1 MASNTEEKIL
11 DIKVRYDDAIRAI
24 AQYQSAVDAAKNHE
38 KELKEELRE
47 GRISREQYNA
57 EMAATKVVI
66 TENNEAIRTL
76 NKEIQNN
83 RRTEKEAEG
92 SLKSLRAELSNL
104 TAEYD
109 SLSRAERNAARGK
122 ELEEK
127 INAITDEL
135 KGAEEETQR
144 FYRNVGNYEESIKN
158 AIGLNNDFANSIME
172 IAQNSKNGQD
182 FFANMK
188 TEAAAFGNTL
198 KGLLKN
204 KVFLSLAGIA
214 GVGFAA
220 KWWYDYN
227 KGVQEATRL
236 TKQFTDMSGNELKE
250 YRTEVQALADFYGKD
265 FREMLVS
272 ANALSKQFG
281 ISQQEAL
288 DIIKDGFVAGA
299 DAGGQFMDILREY
312 PAYFKEAGITAEQFV
327 AIVAESNRQGIF
339 SDKGFDT
346 IKEANTR
353 LREMTTAT
361 ADALE
366 GIGISSQEV
375 QQALQDGSATTFD
388 IIRRVS
394 ERLNELPDNASV
406 VGTAIADIFGGPG
419 EDAGLKYIRTLKDI
433 GTNLDEV
440 KGKTGELGRV
450 EEELIASQTEL
461 SKEVALLF
469 DATGGAFERFTS
481 KVRLFVNDVLTSLV
495 KSVRE
500 LTESV
505 EERGERERSQYEQS
519 GRENAAEQ
527 VQKEY
532 AKIEAARKKYVE
544 QGMSDEEAL
553 TKAREER
560 LTVMRLSLQQEEDYL
575 QESKE
580 ANERYNKELEDA
592 SFWRQGLGMDRNNNA
607 INRDIQST
615 WDEYMNQTSA
625 VSSLREMVR
634 MVSEYE
640 LTRKEEPKDD
650 TANDANMDIDKSAAA
665 AIDAKK
671 KELEEIRKA
680 EDEMLELVKDSREKQ
695 RKETELAYDREIE
708 DLQTRLTSEEG
719 LTVKAREAINTQI
732 TALEQQKQNALDKL
746 SEEELQQEIEN
757 RQRLIEL
764 QLSAVKEGSDEEY
777 RLKMEQLQLARDAE
791 LSGTELTEE
800 MKLAIRKKYQ
810 KMELDLIDQHN
821 KDVQEKQMQTV
832 QTRMRNE
839 ILQLQIN
846 GATELDV
853 LKKKADQQKE
863 LMDSINREDYD
874 SNEEY
879 LNAKLEAQN
888 NYNQTKKDINDKE
901 VEDEKAK
908 YTAMASVAGSLSDL
922 MLQVSG
928 DNKRMA
934 QVAKVLAIAEIAISQ
949 GVAIAKAVEKAA
961 GSSATWVDMLAA
973 IATVVS
979 SVTAVMASAMSSVKS
994 AKFAQ
999 GGLVTGPGSE
1009 TSDSIPARL
1018 SNGESVMTAAAT
1030 SMFSP
1035 ILSAFNQMG
1044 GGVPINATNAGSQ
1057 AVGEEMLAKA
1067 VAKGMMMAPP
1077 PVVSVE
1083 EFTSVANR
1091 VKYVE
1096 NLGSV

>member
-172 IAQNSKNGQD
+172 IAQNSKNGRD
-182 FFANMK
+182 FFANMRN
-188 TEAAAFGNTL
+188 EAAAFGNTL
-198 KGLLKN
+198 KGLLTN
-204 KVFLSLAGIA
+204 KVFLSLSGIA
-214 GVGFAA
+214 GVGFAV

-236 TKQFTDMSGNELKE
+236 TKQFTEMSGNELKE

-299 DAGGQFMDILREY
+299 DAGGQFLDILREY

-339 SDKGFDT
+339 SDKGIDA

-361 ADALE
+361 AEALD
-366 GIGISSQEV
+366 GIGFSSQEV

-440 KGKTGELGRV
+440 KGKAGELGRV

-481 KVRLFVNDVLTSLV
+481 KVRLFVNDMLTSLV
-495 KSVRE
+495 KSVRQ

-505 EERGERERSQYEQS
+505 EELSEREQNQYEQS

-527 VQKEY
+527 IQAEY
-532 AKIEAARKKYVE
+532 DKIEAARKKYVE

-553 TKAREER
+553 SKAREER
-560 LTVMRLSLQQEEDYL
+560 LEVMRLTLQQEEAYL
-575 QESKE
+575 KESEE
-580 ANERYNKELEDA
+580 ANKRYNKELEDA
-592 SFWRQGLGMDRNNNA
+592 SFWRQGLGMDRSNNA
-607 INRDIQST
+607 INRDIQSS
-615 WDEYMNQTSA
+615 WDEYMNQTAA
-625 VSSLREMVR
+625 VTSQRELVR
-634 MVSEYE
+634 LVSEYNGGTKGSQSAIVQE
-640 LTRKEEPKDD
+640 TEKE
-650 TANDANMDIDKSAAA
+650 TAAVV
-665 AIDAKK
+665 DAKK
-671 KELEEIRKA
+671 KQVEVIKAAQVELMNLIRNNR
-680 EDEMLELVKDSREKQ
+680 EDFDALSE
-695 RKETELAYDREIE
+695 E
-708 DLQTRLTSEEG
+708 DLQG
-719 LTVKAREAINTQI
+719 DI
-732 TALEQQKQNALDKL
+732 EQ
-746 SEEELQQEIEN
+746 
-757 RQRLIEL
+757 RQRIIEL
-764 QLSAVKEGSDEEY
+764 QLAAVKEGSDEEY
-777 RLKMEQLQLARDAE
+777 RLKMEQLATAREAE
-791 LSGTELTEE
+791 LSDRELTEE
-800 MKLAIRKKYQ
+800 MKLAITKKYQ
-810 KMELDLIDQHN
+810 KMESDLTDQHE
-821 KDVQEKQMQTV
+821 KDVREKQMKAIQ
-832 QTRMRNE
+832 MRYENE
-839 ILQLQIN
+839 IMQMQQS
-846 GATELDV
+846 GASELDILNRQAEQ
-853 LKKKADQQKE
+853 LKEAYE
-863 LMDSINREDYD
+863 NINRADYD
-874 SNEEY
+874 SEVEY
-879 LNAKLEAQN
+879 NNAKLQARQD
-888 NYNQTKKDINDKE
+888 YLDAKQSMTDKE
-901 VEDEKAK
+901 VEIEQNK
-908 YTAMASVAGSLSDL
+908 YQAIASLSENLSDL
-922 MLQVSG
+922 LQQAAG
-928 DNKRMA
+928 DNKAMA
-934 QVAKVLAIAEIAISQ
+934 QLAKVLAIAEVAIAQ
-949 GVAIAKAVEKAA
+949 GVAIANAVKTATS
-961 GSSATWVDMLAA
+961 SSATWVDMLAA
-973 IATVVS
+973 IGTVVA
-979 SVTAVMASAMSSVKS
+979 SVTAIMGTAMSSVRS
-994 AKFAQ
+994 AKFAE
-999 GGLVTGPGSE
+999 GGLVTGPGSG

-1030 SMFSP
+1030 SMFGP
-1035 ILSAFNQMG
+1035 ILSSFNQMG
-1044 GGVPINATNAGSQ
+1044 GGVPINVANAGSQ

>member
-76 NKEIQNN
+76 NKEIKNN

-172 IAQNSKNGQD
+172 IAQNAKNGQD

-188 TEAAAFGNTL
+188 TEAAAFGYTL

-312 PAYFKEAGITAEQFV
+312 PAYFKEAGINAEQFV

-339 SDKGFDT
+339 SDKGIDA

-419 EDAGLKYIRTLKDI
+419 EDAGLKYIRTLKGI

-495 KSVRE
+495 KSVRQ

-505 EERGERERSQYEQS
+505 EERGAREQNQYEQS

-527 VQKEY
+527 VLAEY
-532 AKIEAARKKYVE
+532 DKIEAARKKYVE

-553 TKAREER
+553 SKAREER
-560 LTVMRLSLQQEEDYL
+560 LEVMRLTLQQEEAYL
-575 QESKE
+575 KESEE
-580 ANERYNKELEDA
+580 ANKRYNKELEDA
-592 SFWRQGLGMDRNNNA
+592 SFWRQGLGMDRSNNA
-607 INRDIQST
+607 INRDIQSS
-615 WDEYMNQTSA
+615 WDEYMNQTASVA
-625 VSSLREMVR
+625 SQRELVR
-634 MVSEYE
+634 LVSEYNGGTKGNQSAIVQE
-640 LTRKEEPKDD
+640 TEKE
-650 TANDANMDIDKSAAA
+650 TAAVV
-665 AIDAKK
+665 DAKK
-671 KELEEIRKA
+671 KQVELIKTIQNEMMAMIRESNEELEFMSEA
-680 EDEMLELVKDSREKQ
+680 DMQKD
-695 RKETELAYDREIE
+695 
-708 DLQTRLTSEEG
+708 
-719 LTVKAREAINTQI
+719 
-732 TALEQQKQNALDKL
+732 
-746 SEEELQQEIEN
+746 IEN

-764 QLSAVKEGSDEEY
+764 QLGAVREGSEEEY
-777 RLKMEQLQLARDAE
+777 RLKMEQLATAREAE
-791 LSGTELTEE
+791 LSDRELTEE
-800 MKLAIRKKYQ
+800 MKLAITKKYQ
-810 KMELDLIDQHN
+810 KMESDLTDQHE
-821 KDVQEKQMQTV
+821 KDVREKQMKAIQ
-832 QTRMRNE
+832 MRYENE
-839 ILQLQIN
+839 IMQMQQA
-846 GATELDV
+846 GASELDI
-853 LKKKADQQKE
+853 LNRKAEQMKE
-863 LMDSINREDYD
+863 AYENINRADYD
-874 SNEEY
+874 SEVEY
-879 LNAKLEAQN
+879 NNAKLKARQD
-888 NYNQTKKDINDKE
+888 YLDAKQRMTDKE
-901 VEDEKAK
+901 VEIEQDKYKAI
-908 YTAMASVAGSLSDL
+908 ASLSGNLSDL
-922 MLQVSG
+922 LQQAAG
-928 DNKRMA
+928 DNKAMA
-934 QVAKVLAIAEIAISQ
+934 QLAKVLAIAEVAIAQ
-949 GVAIAKAVEKAA
+949 GVAIANAVKTATS
-961 GSSATWVDMLAA
+961 SSATWVDMLAA
-973 IATVVS
+973 IGTVVA
-979 SVTAVMASAMSSVKS
+979 SVTAIMGTAMSSVRS
-994 AKFAQ
+994 AKFAE
-999 GGLVTGPGSE
+999 GGLVTGPGSG

-1030 SMFSP
+1030 SMFGP
-1035 ILSAFNQMG
+1035 ILSSFNQMG
-1044 GGVPINATNAGSQ
+1044 GGVPINVANAGSQ

>member
-198 KGLLKN
+198 KGLLTN
-204 KVFLSLAGIA
+204 KVFLSLSGIA
-214 GVGFAA
+214 GVGFAV

-299 DAGGQFMDILREY
+299 DAGDQFLDILREY

-339 SDKGFDT
+339 SDKGIDA

-361 ADALE
+361 AEALD

-440 KGKTGELGRV
+440 KGKAGELGRV

-495 KSVRE
+495 KSVRQ

-505 EERGERERSQYEQS
+505 EERGAREQNQYEQS

-527 VQKEY
+527 VQAEY
-532 AKIEAARKKYVE
+532 DKIEAARKKYVE

-553 TKAREER
+553 SKAREER
-560 LTVMRLSLQQEEDYL
+560 LEVMRLTLQQEEAYL
-575 QESKE
+575 KESEE
-580 ANERYNKELEDA
+580 ANNRYNKELEDA
-592 SFWRQGLGMDRNNNA
+592 SFWRQGLGMDRSNNA
-607 INRDIQST
+607 INRDIQSS
-615 WDEYMNQTSA
+615 WDEYMNQTAA
-625 VSSLREMVR
+625 VASQRELVR
-634 MVSEYE
+634 LVSEYNGGTKGSQSAIVQE
-640 LTRKEEPKDD
+640 TEKE
-650 TANDANMDIDKSAAA
+650 TAAVV
-665 AIDAKK
+665 DAKK
-671 KELEEIRKA
+671 KQVEVIKAAQVELMNLIRNNR
-680 EDEMLELVKDSREKQ
+680 EDFDALSE
-695 RKETELAYDREIE
+695 E
-708 DLQTRLTSEEG
+708 DLQG
-719 LTVKAREAINTQI
+719 DI
-732 TALEQQKQNALDKL
+732 EQ
-746 SEEELQQEIEN
+746 
-757 RQRLIEL
+757 RQRIIEL
-764 QLSAVKEGSDEEY
+764 QLAAVKEGSDEEY
-777 RLKMEQLQLARDAE
+777 RLKMEQLATAREAE
-791 LSGTELTEE
+791 LSDRELTEE
-800 MKLAIRKKYQ
+800 MKLAITKKYQ
-810 KMELDLIDQHN
+810 KMESDLTDQHE
-821 KDVQEKQMQTV
+821 KDVREKQMKAIQ
-832 QTRMRNE
+832 MRYENE
-839 ILQLQIN
+839 IMQMQQA
-846 GATELDV
+846 GASELDI
-853 LKKKADQQKE
+853 LNRKAEQMKE
-863 LMDSINREDYD
+863 AYENINRADYD
-874 SNEEY
+874 SEVEY
-879 LNAKLEAQN
+879 NNAKLKARQD
-888 NYNQTKKDINDKE
+888 YLDAKQRMTDKE
-901 VEDEKAK
+901 VEIEQDKYKAI
-908 YTAMASVAGSLSDL
+908 ASLSGNLSDL
-922 MLQVSG
+922 LQQAAG
-928 DNKRMA
+928 DNKAMA
-934 QVAKVLAIAEIAISQ
+934 QLAKVLAIAEVAIAQ
-949 GVAIAKAVEKAA
+949 GVAIANAVKTATS
-961 GSSATWVDMLAA
+961 SSATWVDMLAA
-973 IATVVS
+973 IGTVVA
-979 SVTAVMASAMSSVKS
+979 SVTAIMGTAMSSVRS
-994 AKFAQ
+994 AKFAE
-999 GGLVTGPGSE
+999 GGLVTGPGSG

-1030 SMFSP
+1030 SMFGP
-1035 ILSAFNQMG
+1035 ILSSFNQMG
-1044 GGVPINATNAGSQ
+1044 GGVPINVANAGSQ

>member
-172 IAQNSKNGQD
+172 IAQNSKNGRD
-182 FFANMK
+182 FFANMRN
-188 TEAAAFGNTL
+188 EAAAFGNTL
-198 KGLLKN
+198 KGLLTN
-204 KVFLSLAGIA
+204 KVFLSLSGIA
-214 GVGFAA
+214 GVGFAV

-236 TKQFTDMSGNELKE
+236 TKQFTEMSGNELKE

-299 DAGGQFMDILREY
+299 DAGGQFLDILREY

-339 SDKGFDT
+339 SDKGIDA

-361 ADALE
+361 AEALD

-440 KGKTGELGRV
+440 KGKAGELGRV

-495 KSVRE
+495 KSVRQ

-505 EERGERERSQYEQS
+505 EERGAREQNQYEQS

-527 VQKEY
+527 VQAEY
-532 AKIEAARKKYVE
+532 DKIEAARKKYVE

-553 TKAREER
+553 SKAREER
-560 LTVMRLSLQQEEDYL
+560 LEVMRLTLQQEEAYL
-575 QESKE
+575 KESEE
-580 ANERYNKELEDA
+580 ANKRYNQELEDA
-592 SFWRQGLGMDRNNNA
+592 SFWRQGLGMDRSNNA
-607 INRDIQST
+607 INRDIQSS
-615 WDEYMNQTSA
+615 WDEYMNQTAA
-625 VSSLREMVR
+625 VASQRELVR
-634 MVSEYE
+634 LVSEYNGGTKGNQSAIVQE
-640 LTRKEEPKDD
+640 TEKE
-650 TANDANMDIDKSAAA
+650 TAAVV
-665 AIDAKK
+665 DAKK
-671 KELEEIRKA
+671 RQVEVLKSAQVELMNLIRNNREDFDALEE
-680 EDEMLELVKDSREKQ
+680 EN
-695 RKETELAYDREIE
+695 
-708 DLQTRLTSEEG
+708 LQKS
-719 LTVKAREAINTQI
+719 
-732 TALEQQKQNALDKL
+732 
-746 SEEELQQEIEN
+746 IEN

-764 QLSAVKEGSDEEY
+764 QLAAVKEGSDEEY
-777 RLKMEQLQLARDAE
+777 RLKMEQLALARDAE
-791 LSGTELTEE
+791 LSNEEQTEE
-800 MKLAIRKKYQ
+800 MKLAITKKYQ
-810 KMELDLIDQHN
+810 KMEDDLADEHERAIREKQTESIRVRYENELMLLQQAGVSELDILNEQA
-821 KDVQEKQMQTV
+821 KQMQEAYE
-832 QTRMRNE
+832 R
-839 ILQLQIN
+839 
-846 GATELDV
+846 
-853 LKKKADQQKE
+853 
-863 LMDSINREDYD
+863 INRDDYE
-874 SNEEY
+874 SEIEY
-879 LNAKLEAQN
+879 TNAKLHAQQDYIEAKRSI
-888 NYNQTKKDINDKE
+888 TDKE
-901 VEDEKAK
+901 IEIEQNK
-908 YTAMASVAGSLSDL
+908 YLAIASLSGNLSDL
-922 MLQVSG
+922 LQQAAG
-928 DNKRMA
+928 DNKSMA
-934 QVAKVLAIAEIAISQ
+934 QLAKMLAIAEVAIAQ
-949 GVAIAKAVEKAA
+949 GVAIANAVKTATS
-961 GSSATWVDMLAA
+961 SSATWVDMLAA
-973 IATVVS
+973 IGTVVGA
-979 SVTAVMASAMSSVKS
+979 VTAIMGTALRSVKS
-994 AKFAQ
+994 AKFAE
-999 GGLVTGPGSE
+999 GGLVTGPGSG

-1030 SMFSP
+1030 SMFGP
-1035 ILSAFNQMG
+1035 ILSSFNQMG
-1044 GGVPINATNAGSQ
+1044 GGVPINVANAGSQ

>member
-172 IAQNSKNGQD
+172 IAQNSKNGRD
-182 FFANMK
+182 FFANMRN
-188 TEAAAFGNTL
+188 EAAAFGNTL
-198 KGLLKN
+198 KGLLTN
-204 KVFLSLAGIA
+204 KVFLSLSGIA
-214 GVGFAA
+214 GVGFAV

-236 TKQFTDMSGNELKE
+236 TKQFTEMSGNELKE

-299 DAGGQFMDILREY
+299 DAGGQFLDILREY

-339 SDKGFDT
+339 SDKGIDA

-361 ADALE
+361 AEALD

-440 KGKTGELGRV
+440 KGKAGELGRV

-495 KSVRE
+495 KSVRQ

-505 EERGERERSQYEQS
+505 EERGAREQNQYEQS

-527 VQKEY
+527 VQAEY
-532 AKIEAARKKYVE
+532 DKIEAARKKYVE

-553 TKAREER
+553 SKAREER
-560 LTVMRLSLQQEEDYL
+560 LEVMRLTLQQEEAYL
-575 QESKE
+575 KESEE
-580 ANERYNKELEDA
+580 ANKRYNKELEDA
-592 SFWRQGLGMDRNNNA
+592 SFWRQGLGMDRSNNA
-607 INRDIQST
+607 INRDIQSS
-615 WDEYMNQTSA
+615 WDEYMNQTAA
-625 VSSLREMVR
+625 VASQRELVR
-634 MVSEYE
+634 LVSEYNGGTKGNQSAIVQE
-640 LTRKEEPKDD
+640 TEKE
-650 TANDANMDIDKSAAA
+650 TAAVV
-665 AIDAKK
+665 DAKK
-671 KELEEIRKA
+671 KQVELIKTIQNEMMAMIRESNEELEFMSEA
-680 EDEMLELVKDSREKQ
+680 DMQKD
-695 RKETELAYDREIE
+695 
-708 DLQTRLTSEEG
+708 
-719 LTVKAREAINTQI
+719 
-732 TALEQQKQNALDKL
+732 
-746 SEEELQQEIEN
+746 IEN

-764 QLSAVKEGSDEEY
+764 QLGAVREGSEEEY
-777 RLKMEQLQLARDAE
+777 RLKMEQLATAREAE
-791 LSGTELTEE
+791 LSDRELTEE
-800 MKLAIRKKYQ
+800 MKLAITKKYQ
-810 KMELDLIDQHN
+810 KMESDLTDQHE
-821 KDVQEKQMQTV
+821 KDVREKQMKALQ
-832 QTRMRNE
+832 MRYENE
-839 ILQLQIN
+839 IMQMQQA
-846 GATELDV
+846 GASELDI
-853 LKKKADQQKE
+853 LNRQAEQMKE
-863 LMDSINREDYD
+863 AYENINRADYD
-874 SNEEY
+874 SEVEY
-879 LNAKLEAQN
+879 NNAKLKARQD
-888 NYNQTKKDINDKE
+888 YLDAKQRMTDKE
-901 VEDEKAK
+901 VEIEQSK
-908 YTAMASVAGSLSDL
+908 YQAIASLSGDLSDL
-922 MLQVSG
+922 LQQAAG
-928 DNKRMA
+928 DNKAMA
-934 QVAKVLAIAEIAISQ
+934 QLAKVLAIAEVAIAQ
-949 GVAIAKAVEKAA
+949 GVAIANAVKTATS
-961 GSSATWVDMLAA
+961 SSATWVDMLAA
-973 IATVVS
+973 IGTVVA
-979 SVTAVMASAMSSVKS
+979 SVTAIMGTAMSSVRS
-994 AKFAQ
+994 AKFAE
-999 GGLVTGPGSE
+999 GGLVTGPGSG

-1030 SMFSP
+1030 SMFGP
-1035 ILSAFNQMG
+1035 ILSSFNQMG
-1044 GGVPINATNAGSQ
+1044 GGVPINVANAGSQ

>member
-76 NKEIQNN
+76 NKETQNN
-83 RRTEKEAEG
+83 RRTEREAEG

-182 FFANMK
+182 FFANMR

-198 KGLLKN
+198 KGLLTN

-236 TKQFTDMSGNELKE
+236 TKQFTEMSGNELKE

-339 SDKGFDT
+339 SDKGIDA

-361 ADALE
+361 AEALD

-440 KGKTGELGRV
+440 KGKAGELGRV

-495 KSVRE
+495 KSVRQ

-505 EERGERERSQYEQS
+505 EERGAREQSQYEQS

-553 TKAREER
+553 SKAREER
-560 LTVMRLSLQQEEDYL
+560 LEVMRLTLQQEEAYL
-575 QESKE
+575 KESEE
-580 ANERYNKELEDA
+580 ANKRYNKELEDA
-592 SFWRQGLGMDRNNNA
+592 SFWRQGLGMDRSNNA
-607 INRDIQST
+607 INRDIQSS
-615 WDEYMNQTSA
+615 WDEYMNQTAA
-625 VSSLREMVR
+625 VASQRELVR
-634 MVSEYE
+634 LVSEYNGGTKGNQSAIVHE
-640 LTRKEEPKDD
+640 TEKE
-650 TANDANMDIDKSAAA
+650 TAAVV
-665 AIDAKK
+665 DAKK
-671 KELEEIRKA
+671 KQVELIKTIQNEMMAMIRESNEELEFMSEA
-680 EDEMLELVKDSREKQ
+680 DMQKD
-695 RKETELAYDREIE
+695 
-708 DLQTRLTSEEG
+708 
-719 LTVKAREAINTQI
+719 
-732 TALEQQKQNALDKL
+732 
-746 SEEELQQEIEN
+746 IEN

-764 QLSAVKEGSDEEY
+764 QLGAVREGSEEEY
-777 RLKMEQLQLARDAE
+777 RLKMEQLATAREAE
-791 LSGTELTEE
+791 LSDRELTEE
-800 MKLAIRKKYQ
+800 MKLAITKKYQ
-810 KMELDLIDQHN
+810 KMESDLTDQHE
-821 KDVQEKQMQTV
+821 KDVREKQMKAIQ
-832 QTRMRNE
+832 MRYENE
-839 ILQLQIN
+839 IMQMQQA
-846 GATELDV
+846 GASELDI
-853 LKKKADQQKE
+853 LNRQAEQMKE
-863 LMDSINREDYD
+863 AYENINRADYD
-874 SNEEY
+874 SEVEY
-879 LNAKLEAQN
+879 NNAKLQARQD
-888 NYNQTKKDINDKE
+888 YLDAKQRMTDKE
-901 VEDEKAK
+901 VEIEQSK
-908 YTAMASVAGSLSDL
+908 YQAIASLSGNLSDL
-922 MLQVSG
+922 LQQAAG
-928 DNKRMA
+928 DNKAMA
-934 QVAKVLAIAEIAISQ
+934 QLAKVLAIAEVAIAQ
-949 GVAIAKAVEKAA
+949 GVAIANAVKTATS
-961 GSSATWVDMLAA
+961 SSATWVDMLAA
-973 IATVVS
+973 IGTVVA
-979 SVTAVMASAMSSVKS
+979 SVTAIMGTAMSSVRS
-994 AKFAQ
+994 AKFAE
-999 GGLVTGPGSE
+999 GGLVTGPGSG

-1030 SMFSP
+1030 SMFGP
-1035 ILSAFNQMG
+1035 ILSSFNQMG
-1044 GGVPINATNAGSQ
+1044 GGVPINVANAGSQ

-1067 VAKGMMMAPP
+1067 VAKGMMMVPP

>member
-83 RRTEKEAEG
+83 RRTEREAEG

-135 KGAEEETQR
+135 KEAEEETQR

-172 IAQNSKNGQD
+172 IAQNSKNSQD
-182 FFANMK
+182 FFANMR

-227 KGVQEATRL
+227 KGVQDATRL
-236 TKQFTDMSGNELKE
+236 TKQFTEMSGNELKE

-339 SDKGFDT
+339 SDKGIDA

-361 ADALE
+361 AEALD

-375 QQALQDGSATTFD
+375 QQALQDGAATTFD

-440 KGKTGELGRV
+440 KGKAGELGRV

-495 KSVRE
+495 KSVRQ

-505 EERGERERSQYEQS
+505 EERGAREQSQYEQS

-553 TKAREER
+553 SKAREER
-560 LTVMRLSLQQEEDYL
+560 LEVMRLTLQQEEAYL
-575 QESKE
+575 KESEE
-580 ANERYNKELEDA
+580 ANKRYNKELEDA
-592 SFWRQGLGMDRNNNA
+592 SFWRQGLGMDRSNNA
-607 INRDIQST
+607 INRDIQSS
-615 WDEYMNQTSA
+615 WDEYMNQTAA
-625 VSSLREMVR
+625 VASQRELVR
-634 MVSEYE
+634 LVSEYNGGTKGNQSAIVHE
-640 LTRKEEPKDD
+640 TEKE
-650 TANDANMDIDKSAAA
+650 TAAVV
-665 AIDAKK
+665 DAKK
-671 KELEEIRKA
+671 KQVELIKTIQNEMMAMIRESNEELEFMSEA
-680 EDEMLELVKDSREKQ
+680 DMQKD
-695 RKETELAYDREIE
+695 
-708 DLQTRLTSEEG
+708 
-719 LTVKAREAINTQI
+719 
-732 TALEQQKQNALDKL
+732 
-746 SEEELQQEIEN
+746 IEN

-764 QLSAVKEGSDEEY
+764 QLGAVREGSEEEY
-777 RLKMEQLQLARDAE
+777 RLKMEQLATAREAE
-791 LSGTELTEE
+791 LSDRELTEE
-800 MKLAIRKKYQ
+800 MKLAITKKYQ
-810 KMELDLIDQHN
+810 KMESDLTDQHE
-821 KDVQEKQMQTV
+821 KDVREKQMKAIQ
-832 QTRMRNE
+832 MRYENE
-839 ILQLQIN
+839 IMQMQQA
-846 GATELDV
+846 GASELDI
-853 LKKKADQQKE
+853 LNRKAEQMKE
-863 LMDSINREDYD
+863 AYENINRADYD
-874 SNEEY
+874 SEVEY
-879 LNAKLEAQN
+879 NNAKLQARQD
-888 NYNQTKKDINDKE
+888 YLDAKQRMTDKE
-901 VEDEKAK
+901 VEIEQSK
-908 YTAMASVAGSLSDL
+908 YQAIASLSGNLSDL
-922 MLQVSG
+922 LQQAAG
-928 DNKRMA
+928 DNKAMA
-934 QVAKVLAIAEIAISQ
+934 QLAKVLAIAEVAIAQ
-949 GVAIAKAVEKAA
+949 GVAIANAVKTATS
-961 GSSATWVDMLAA
+961 SSATWIDMLAA
-973 IATVVS
+973 IGTVVAS
-979 SVTAVMASAMSSVKS
+979 ITAVMGTAMKSVRS
-994 AKFAQ
+994 AKFAR
-999 GGLVTGPGSE
+999 GGLVTGPGSD

-1030 SMFSP
+1030 SMFGP
-1035 ILSAFNQMG
+1035 ILSSFNQMG
-1044 GGVPINATNAGSQ
+1044 GGVPINVANAGSQ

-1067 VAKGMMMAPP
+1067 VAKGMMMVPP

>member
-172 IAQNSKNGQD
+172 IAQNSKNGRD
-182 FFANMK
+182 FFANMRN
-188 TEAAAFGNTL
+188 EAAAFGNTL
-198 KGLLKN
+198 KGLLTN
-204 KVFLSLAGIA
+204 KVFLSLSGIA
-214 GVGFAA
+214 GVGFAV

-236 TKQFTDMSGNELKE
+236 TKQFTEMSGNELKE

-299 DAGGQFMDILREY
+299 DAGGQFLDILREF

-339 SDKGFDT
+339 SDKGIDT

-440 KGKTGELGRV
+440 KGKAGELGRV

-495 KSVRE
+495 KSVRQ

-505 EERGERERSQYEQS
+505 EERGAREQNQYEQS

-527 VQKEY
+527 VQAEY
-532 AKIEAARKKYVE
+532 DKIEAARKKYVE

-553 TKAREER
+553 SKAREER
-560 LTVMRLSLQQEEDYL
+560 LEVMRLTLQQEEAYL
-575 QESKE
+575 KESEE
-580 ANERYNKELEDA
+580 ANKRYNKELEDA
-592 SFWRQGLGMDRNNNA
+592 SFWRQGLGMDRSNNA
-607 INRDIQST
+607 INRDIQSS
-615 WDEYMNQTSA
+615 WDEYMNQTATVASQ
-625 VSSLREMVR
+625 RELVR
-634 MVSEYE
+634 LVSEYNGGTKGNQSAIVQE
-640 LTRKEEPKDD
+640 TEKE
-650 TANDANMDIDKSAAA
+650 TAAVV
-665 AIDAKK
+665 DAKK
-671 KELEEIRKA
+671 KQVEVIKAAQVELMNLIRNNR
-680 EDEMLELVKDSREKQ
+680 EDFDALSE
-695 RKETELAYDREIE
+695 E
-708 DLQTRLTSEEG
+708 DLQG
-719 LTVKAREAINTQI
+719 DI
-732 TALEQQKQNALDKL
+732 EQ
-746 SEEELQQEIEN
+746 
-757 RQRLIEL
+757 RQRIIEL
-764 QLSAVKEGSDEEY
+764 QLAAVKEGSDEEY
-777 RLKMEQLQLARDAE
+777 RLKMEQLATAREAE
-791 LSGTELTEE
+791 LSDRELTEE
-800 MKLAIRKKYQ
+800 MKLAITKKYQ

-821 KDVQEKQMQTV
+821 KDIQEKQKQAIMMRYENELMQMQV
-832 QTRMRNE
+832 DGASDIDMLKKRANQRKE
-839 ILQLQIN
+839 IL
-846 GATELDV
+846 
-853 LKKKADQQKE
+853 
-863 LMDSINREDYD
+863 DSINEEDYD
-874 SNEEY
+874 TTTEF
-879 LNAKLEAQN
+879 LNAKLNAEI
-888 NYNQTKKDINDKE
+888 NYRDAVKDVDDAE
-901 VEDEKAK
+901 VEEKKKKVQTIASL
-908 YTAMASVAGSLSDL
+908 TGNLSDMLAMAA
-922 MLQVSG
+922 G
-928 DNKRMA
+928 DNKKMLA
-934 QVAKVLAIAEIAISQ
+934 ASKVLAIAEVAISQ
-949 GVAIAKAVEKAA
+949 GVAIANAVAKAA
-961 GSSATWVDMLAA
+961 KTGATWVDTLAA
-973 IATVVS
+973 IG
-979 SVTAVMASAMSSVKS
+979 SVIGAITAVMGTAMSSIRS
-994 AKFAQ
+994 AKFAE
-999 GGLVTGPGSE
+999 GGLVTGPGSG

-1030 SMFSP
+1030 SMFGP
-1035 ILSAFNQMG
+1035 ILSSFNQMG
-1044 GGVPINATNAGSQ
+1044 GGVPINVANAGSQ

>member
-83 RRTEKEAEG
+83 RRTEREAEG

-182 FFANMK
+182 FFANMR

-198 KGLLKN
+198 KGLLTN

-236 TKQFTDMSGNELKE
+236 TKQFTEMSGNELKE

-339 SDKGFDT
+339 SDKGIDA

-361 ADALE
+361 AEALD

-440 KGKTGELGRV
+440 KGKAGELGRV

-495 KSVRE
+495 KSVRQ

-505 EERGERERSQYEQS
+505 EERGAREQSQYEQS

-553 TKAREER
+553 SKAREER
-560 LTVMRLSLQQEEDYL
+560 LEVMRLTLQQEEAYL
-575 QESKE
+575 KESEE
-580 ANERYNKELEDA
+580 ANKRYNKELEDA
-592 SFWRQGLGMDRNNNA
+592 SFWRQGLGMDRSNNA
-607 INRDIQST
+607 INRDIQSS
-615 WDEYMNQTSA
+615 WDEYMNQTAA
-625 VSSLREMVR
+625 VASQRELVR
-634 MVSEYE
+634 LVSEYNGGTKGNQSAIVHE
-640 LTRKEEPKDD
+640 TEKE
-650 TANDANMDIDKSAAA
+650 TAAVV
-665 AIDAKK
+665 DAKK
-671 KELEEIRKA
+671 KQVELIKTIQNEMMAMIRESNEELEFMSEA
-680 EDEMLELVKDSREKQ
+680 DMQKD
-695 RKETELAYDREIE
+695 
-708 DLQTRLTSEEG
+708 
-719 LTVKAREAINTQI
+719 
-732 TALEQQKQNALDKL
+732 
-746 SEEELQQEIEN
+746 IEN

-764 QLSAVKEGSDEEY
+764 QLGAVREDSEEEY
-777 RLKMEQLQLARDAE
+777 RLKMEQLATAREAE
-791 LSGTELTEE
+791 LSDRELTEE
-800 MKLAIRKKYQ
+800 MKLAITKKYQ
-810 KMELDLIDQHN
+810 KMESDLTDQHE
-821 KDVQEKQMQTV
+821 KDVREKQMKAIQ
-832 QTRMRNE
+832 MRYENE
-839 ILQLQIN
+839 IMQMQQA
-846 GATELDV
+846 GASELDI
-853 LKKKADQQKE
+853 LNRQAEQMKE
-863 LMDSINREDYD
+863 AYENINRADYD
-874 SNEEY
+874 SEVEY
-879 LNAKLEAQN
+879 NNAKLQARQD
-888 NYNQTKKDINDKE
+888 YLDAKQRMTDKE
-901 VEDEKAK
+901 VEIEQSK
-908 YTAMASVAGSLSDL
+908 YQAIASLSGNLSDL
-922 MLQVSG
+922 LQQAAG
-928 DNKRMA
+928 DNKAMA
-934 QVAKVLAIAEIAISQ
+934 QLAKVLAIAEVAIAQ
-949 GVAIAKAVEKAA
+949 GVAIANAVKTATS
-961 GSSATWVDMLAA
+961 SSATWVDMLAA
-973 IATVVS
+973 IGTVVA
-979 SVTAVMASAMSSVKS
+979 SVTAIMGTAMSSVRS
-994 AKFAQ
+994 AKFAE
-999 GGLVTGPGSE
+999 GGLVTGPGSG

-1030 SMFSP
+1030 SMFGP
-1035 ILSAFNQMG
+1035 ILSSFNQMG
-1044 GGVPINATNAGSQ
+1044 GGVPINVANAGSQ

-1067 VAKGMMMAPP
+1067 VAKGMMMVPP

>member
-172 IAQNSKNGQD
+172 IAQNSKNGRD

-188 TEAAAFGNTL
+188 NEAAAFGNTL
-198 KGLLKN
+198 KGLLTN
-204 KVFLSLAGIA
+204 KVFLSLSGIA
-214 GVGFAA
+214 GVGFAV

-236 TKQFTDMSGNELKE
+236 TKQFTEMSGNELKE

-299 DAGGQFMDILREY
+299 DAGGQFLDILREF

-339 SDKGFDT
+339 SDKGIDT

-440 KGKTGELGRV
+440 KGKAGELGRV

-495 KSVRE
+495 KSVRQ

-505 EERGERERSQYEQS
+505 EELSEREQNQYEQS

-527 VQKEY
+527 VQAEY
-532 AKIEAARKKYVE
+532 DKIEAARKKYVE

-553 TKAREER
+553 SKAREER
-560 LTVMRLSLQQEEDYL
+560 LEVMRLTLQQEEAYL
-575 QESKE
+575 KESEE
-580 ANERYNKELEDA
+580 ANKRYNKELEDA
-592 SFWRQGLGMDRNNNA
+592 SFWRQGLGMDRSNNA
-607 INRDIQST
+607 INRDIQSS
-615 WDEYMNQTSA
+615 WDEYMNQTATVASQ
-625 VSSLREMVR
+625 RELVR
-634 MVSEYE
+634 LVSEYNGGTKGNQSAIVQE
-640 LTRKEEPKDD
+640 TEKE
-650 TANDANMDIDKSAAA
+650 TAAVV
-665 AIDAKK
+665 DAKK
-671 KELEEIRKA
+671 KQVEVIKAAQVELMNLIRNNR
-680 EDEMLELVKDSREKQ
+680 EDFDALSE
-695 RKETELAYDREIE
+695 E
-708 DLQTRLTSEEG
+708 DLQG
-719 LTVKAREAINTQI
+719 DI
-732 TALEQQKQNALDKL
+732 EQ
-746 SEEELQQEIEN
+746 
-757 RQRLIEL
+757 RQRIIEL
-764 QLSAVKEGSDEEY
+764 QLAAVKEGSDEEY
-777 RLKMEQLQLARDAE
+777 RLKMEQLATAREAE
-791 LSGTELTEE
+791 LSDRELTEE
-800 MKLAIRKKYQ
+800 MKLAITKKYQ

-821 KDVQEKQMQTV
+821 KDIQEKQKQAIMMRYENELMQMQV
-832 QTRMRNE
+832 DGASDIDMLKKRANQRKE
-839 ILQLQIN
+839 IL
-846 GATELDV
+846 
-853 LKKKADQQKE
+853 
-863 LMDSINREDYD
+863 DSINEEDYD
-874 SNEEY
+874 TTTEF
-879 LNAKLEAQN
+879 LNAKLNAEI
-888 NYNQTKKDINDKE
+888 NYRDAVKDVDDAE
-901 VEDEKAK
+901 VEEKKKKVQTIASL
-908 YTAMASVAGSLSDL
+908 TGNLSDMLAMAA
-922 MLQVSG
+922 G
-928 DNKRMA
+928 DNKKMLA
-934 QVAKVLAIAEIAISQ
+934 ASKVLAIAEVAISQ
-949 GVAIAKAVEKAA
+949 GVAIANAVAKAA
-961 GSSATWVDMLAA
+961 KTGATWVDTLAA
-973 IATVVS
+973 IG
-979 SVTAVMASAMSSVKS
+979 SVIGAITAVMGTAMSSIRS
-994 AKFAQ
+994 AKFAE
-999 GGLVTGPGSE
+999 GGLVTGPGSG

-1030 SMFSP
+1030 SMFGP
-1035 ILSAFNQMG
+1035 ILSSFNQMG
-1044 GGVPINATNAGSQ
+1044 GGVPINVANAGSQ

>member
-188 TEAAAFGNTL
+188 TEAKAFGNTL

-299 DAGGQFMDILREY
+299 DAGGQFLDILREY
-312 PAYFKEAGITAEQFV
+312 PAYFKEAGINAEQFV

-339 SDKGFDT
+339 SDKGIDA

-495 KSVRE
+495 KSVRQ

-505 EERGERERSQYEQS
+505 EERGAREQNQYEQS

-527 VQKEY
+527 VLAEY
-532 AKIEAARKKYVE
+532 DKIEAARKKYVE

-553 TKAREER
+553 SKAREER
-560 LTVMRLSLQQEEDYL
+560 LEVMRLTLQQEEAYL
-575 QESKE
+575 KESEE
-580 ANERYNKELEDA
+580 ANKRYNKELEDA
-592 SFWRQGLGMDRNNNA
+592 SFWRQGLGMDRSNNA
-607 INRDIQST
+607 INRDIQSS
-615 WDEYMNQTSA
+615 WDEYMNQTAA
-625 VSSLREMVR
+625 VASQRELVR
-634 MVSEYE
+634 LVSEYNGGTKGNQSAIVQE
-640 LTRKEEPKDD
+640 TEKE
-650 TANDANMDIDKSAAA
+650 TAAVV
-665 AIDAKK
+665 DAKK
-671 KELEEIRKA
+671 KQVELIKTIQNEMMAMIRESNEELEFMSEA
-680 EDEMLELVKDSREKQ
+680 DMQKD
-695 RKETELAYDREIE
+695 
-708 DLQTRLTSEEG
+708 
-719 LTVKAREAINTQI
+719 
-732 TALEQQKQNALDKL
+732 
-746 SEEELQQEIEN
+746 IEN

-764 QLSAVKEGSDEEY
+764 QLGAVREGSEEEY
-777 RLKMEQLQLARDAE
+777 RLKMEQLATAREAE
-791 LSGTELTEE
+791 LSDRELTEE
-800 MKLAIRKKYQ
+800 MKLAITKKYQ
-810 KMELDLIDQHN
+810 KMESDLTDQHE
-821 KDVQEKQMQTV
+821 KDVREKQMKAIQ
-832 QTRMRNE
+832 MRYENE
-839 ILQLQIN
+839 IMQMQQA
-846 GATELDV
+846 GASELDI
-853 LKKKADQQKE
+853 LNRKAEQMKE
-863 LMDSINREDYD
+863 AYENINRADYD
-874 SNEEY
+874 SEVEY
-879 LNAKLEAQN
+879 NNAKLKARQD
-888 NYNQTKKDINDKE
+888 YLDAKQRMTDKE
-901 VEDEKAK
+901 VEIEQDKYKAI
-908 YTAMASVAGSLSDL
+908 ASLSGNLSDL
-922 MLQVSG
+922 LQQAAG
-928 DNKRMA
+928 DNKAMA
-934 QVAKVLAIAEIAISQ
+934 QLAKVLAIAEVAIAQ
-949 GVAIAKAVEKAA
+949 GVAIANAVKTATS
-961 GSSATWVDMLAA
+961 SSATWVDMLAA
-973 IATVVS
+973 IGTVVA
-979 SVTAVMASAMSSVKS
+979 SVTAIMGTAMSSVRS
-994 AKFAQ
+994 AKFAE
-999 GGLVTGPGSE
+999 GGLVTGPGSG

-1030 SMFSP
+1030 SMFGP
-1035 ILSAFNQMG
+1035 ILSSFNQMG
-1044 GGVPINATNAGSQ
+1044 GGVPINVANAGSQ

-1067 VAKGMMMAPP
+1067 VAKGMMMVPP

>member
-1 MASNTEEKIL
+1 MANVEEKIL

-24 AQYQSAVDAAKNHE
+24 AKYQGAVDAAKQHE
-38 KELKEELRE
+38 KQLKKELTE
-47 GRISREQYNA
+47 GRISRAQYNE
-57 EMAATKVVI
+57 EMAATKAVI

-83 RRTEKEAEG
+83 RKQEKEAEG

-109 SLSRAERNAARGK
+109 GLSRAERNAARGK

-172 IAQNSKNGQD
+172 IAKNSKNGQD

-188 TEAAAFGNTL
+188 NEVAAFGNTL
-198 KGLLKN
+198 KGLLTN

-214 GVGFAA
+214 GVGFTV

-265 FREMLVS
+265 FREMLV
-272 ANALSKQFG
+272 AVNALSKQYG
-281 ISQQEAL
+281 ISEQEAL
-288 DIIKDGFVAGA
+288 EITKDGFVAGA
-299 DAGGQFMDILREY
+299 DASGQFLDILREY
-312 PAYFKEAGITAEQFV
+312 PAYFKEAGISAEQFV

-339 SDKGFDT
+339 SDKGIDT
-346 IKEANTR
+346 IKEANIR

-361 ADALE
+361 AEALD

-394 ERLNELPDNASV
+394 ERLNELPDSASE
-406 VGTAIADIFGGPG
+406 VGTAIADIFGSQG

-440 KGKTGELGRV
+440 KGKAGELGRV

-481 KVRLFVNDVLTSLV
+481 KVRLFVNDVLTSLA
-495 KSVRE
+495 KSVRQ

-505 EERGERERSQYEQS
+505 QERGDRERSQYEQS
-519 GRENAAEQ
+519 GRENATEQ

-553 TKAREER
+553 TKARKER
-560 LTVMRLSLQQEEDYL
+560 LEVMRLTLQQEEAYL
-575 QESKE
+575 KESEE
-580 ANERYNKELEDA
+580 ANKRYNKELEDA

-607 INRDIQST
+607 IKRDIQSS

-625 VSSLREMVR
+625 VASQRELVR
-634 MVSEYE
+634 LVSEYE
-640 LTRKEEPKDD
+640 PTRKEEPKGD
-650 TANDANMDIDKSAAA
+650 TANDANMDMEKGTAA

-680 EDEMLELVKDSREKQ
+680 EDDMLELVKDSREKQ
-695 RKETELAYDREIE
+695 RRETELAYDREIE
-708 DLQTRLTSEEG
+708 DLQTRLASEEG

-746 SEEELQQEIEN
+746 SEEELQKSIEN

-764 QLSAVKEGSDEEY
+764 QLAAVKEGSDEEY
-777 RLKMEQLQLARDAE
+777 RLKMKQLDLAREAE
-791 LSGTELTEE
+791 LSNAELTEE
-800 MKLAIRKKYQ
+800 MKLAITKKYQ
-810 KMELDLIDQHN
+810 KMESDLTDQHE
-821 KDVQEKQMQTV
+821 KDVREKQMKAIQ
-832 QTRMRNE
+832 MRYENE
-839 ILQLQIN
+839 IMQMQQA
-846 GATELDV
+846 GASELDI
-853 LKKKADQQKE
+853 LNRQAEQMKE
-863 LMDSINREDYD
+863 AYENINRADYD
-874 SNEEY
+874 SEVEY
-879 LNAKLEAQN
+879 NNAKLKARQD
-888 NYNQTKKDINDKE
+888 YLDAKQSMTDKE
-901 VEDEKAK
+901 VEIEQSK
-908 YTAMASVAGSLSDL
+908 YQAIASLSGNLSDL
-922 MLQVSG
+922 LQQAAG
-928 DNKRMA
+928 DNKAMA
-934 QVAKVLAIAEIAISQ
+934 QLAKVLAIAEVAIAQ
-949 GVAIAKAVEKAA
+949 GVAIANAVKTATS
-961 GSSATWVDMLAA
+961 SSATWVDMLAA
-973 IATVVS
+973 IGTVVA
-979 SVTAVMASAMSSVKS
+979 SVTAIMGTAMSSVRS
-994 AKFAQ
+994 AKFAE
-999 GGLVTGPGSE
+999 GGLVTGPGSG

-1030 SMFSP
+1030 SMFGP
-1035 ILSAFNQMG
+1035 ILSSFNQMG
-1044 GGVPINATNAGSQ
+1044 GGVPINVANAGSQ

>member
-172 IAQNSKNGQD
+172 IAQNSKNGLD
-182 FFANMK
+182 FFANMRN
-188 TEAAAFGNTL
+188 EAAAFGYTL
-198 KGLLKN
+198 KGLLTN
-204 KVFLSLAGIA
+204 KVFLSLSGIA
-214 GVGFAA
+214 GVGFAV

-236 TKQFTDMSGNELKE
+236 TKQFTEMSGNELKE

-299 DAGGQFMDILREY
+299 DAGGQFLDILREY

-339 SDKGFDT
+339 SDKGIDA

-361 ADALE
+361 AEALD

-440 KGKTGELGRV
+440 KGKAGELGRV

-495 KSVRE
+495 KSVRQ

-505 EERGERERSQYEQS
+505 EELSEREQNQYEQS

-527 VQKEY
+527 VQAEY
-532 AKIEAARKKYVE
+532 DKIEAARKKYVE

-553 TKAREER
+553 SKAREER
-560 LTVMRLSLQQEEDYL
+560 LEVMRLTLQQEEAYL
-575 QESKE
+575 KESEE
-580 ANERYNKELEDA
+580 ANKRYNKELEDA
-592 SFWRQGLGMDRNNNA
+592 SFWRQGLGMDRSNNA
-607 INRDIQST
+607 INRDIQSS
-615 WDEYMNQTSA
+615 WDEYMNQTAA
-625 VSSLREMVR
+625 VASQRELVR
-634 MVSEYE
+634 LVSEYNGGTKGNQSAIVQE
-640 LTRKEEPKDD
+640 TEKE
-650 TANDANMDIDKSAAA
+650 TAAVV
-665 AIDAKK
+665 DAKK
-671 KELEEIRKA
+671 KQVEVIKAAQVELMNLIRNNR
-680 EDEMLELVKDSREKQ
+680 EDFDALSE
-695 RKETELAYDREIE
+695 E
-708 DLQTRLTSEEG
+708 DLQG
-719 LTVKAREAINTQI
+719 DI
-732 TALEQQKQNALDKL
+732 EQ
-746 SEEELQQEIEN
+746 
-757 RQRLIEL
+757 RQRIIEL
-764 QLSAVKEGSDEEY
+764 QLAAVKEGSDEEY
-777 RLKMEQLQLARDAE
+777 RLKMEQLATAREAE
-791 LSGTELTEE
+791 LSDRELTEE
-800 MKLAIRKKYQ
+800 MKLAITKKYQ
-810 KMELDLIDQHN
+810 KMESDLTDQHE
-821 KDVQEKQMQTV
+821 KDVREKQMKAIQ
-832 QTRMRNE
+832 MRYENE
-839 ILQLQIN
+839 IMQMQQA
-846 GATELDV
+846 GASELDI
-853 LKKKADQQKE
+853 LNRQAEQMKE
-863 LMDSINREDYD
+863 AYENINRADYD
-874 SNEEY
+874 SEVEY
-879 LNAKLEAQN
+879 NNAKLKARQD
-888 NYNQTKKDINDKE
+888 YLDAKQSMTDKE
-901 VEDEKAK
+901 VEIEQSK
-908 YTAMASVAGSLSDL
+908 YQAIASLSGNLSDL
-922 MLQVSG
+922 LQQAAG
-928 DNKRMA
+928 DNKAMA
-934 QVAKVLAIAEIAISQ
+934 QLAKVLAIAEVAIAQ
-949 GVAIAKAVEKAA
+949 GVAIANAVKTATS
-961 GSSATWVDMLAA
+961 SSATWVDMLAA
-973 IATVVS
+973 IGTVVA
-979 SVTAVMASAMSSVKS
+979 SVTAIMGTAMSSVRS
-994 AKFAQ
+994 AKFAE
-999 GGLVTGPGSE
+999 GGLVTGPGSG

-1030 SMFSP
+1030 SMFGP
-1035 ILSAFNQMG
+1035 ILSSFNQMG
-1044 GGVPINATNAGSQ
+1044 GGVPINVANAGSQ

>member
-188 TEAAAFGNTL
+188 TEAKAFGNTL

-299 DAGGQFMDILREY
+299 DAGGQFLDILREY
-312 PAYFKEAGITAEQFV
+312 PAYFKEAGINAEQFV

-339 SDKGFDT
+339 SDKGIDA

-495 KSVRE
+495 KSVRQ

-505 EERGERERSQYEQS
+505 EERGAREQNQYEQS

-527 VQKEY
+527 VLAEY
-532 AKIEAARKKYVE
+532 DKIEAARKKYVE

-553 TKAREER
+553 SKAREER
-560 LTVMRLSLQQEEDYL
+560 LEVMRLTLQQEEAYL
-575 QESKE
+575 KESEE
-580 ANERYNKELEDA
+580 ANKRYNKELEDA
-592 SFWRQGLGMDRNNNA
+592 SFWRQGLGMDRSNNA
-607 INRDIQST
+607 INLDIQSS
-615 WDEYMNQTSA
+615 WDEYMNQTAA
-625 VSSLREMVR
+625 VASQRELVR
-634 MVSEYE
+634 LVSEYNGGTKGNQSAIVQE
-640 LTRKEEPKDD
+640 TEKE
-650 TANDANMDIDKSAAA
+650 TAAVV
-665 AIDAKK
+665 DAKK
-671 KELEEIRKA
+671 KQVELIKTIQNEMMAMIRESNEELEFMSEA
-680 EDEMLELVKDSREKQ
+680 DMQKD
-695 RKETELAYDREIE
+695 
-708 DLQTRLTSEEG
+708 
-719 LTVKAREAINTQI
+719 
-732 TALEQQKQNALDKL
+732 
-746 SEEELQQEIEN
+746 IEN

-764 QLSAVKEGSDEEY
+764 QLGAVREGSEEEY
-777 RLKMEQLQLARDAE
+777 RLKMEQLATAREAE
-791 LSGTELTEE
+791 LSDRELTEE
-800 MKLAIRKKYQ
+800 MKLAITKKYQ
-810 KMELDLIDQHN
+810 KMESDLTDQHE
-821 KDVQEKQMQTV
+821 KDVREKQMKAIQ
-832 QTRMRNE
+832 MRYENE
-839 ILQLQIN
+839 IMQMQQA
-846 GATELDV
+846 GASELDI
-853 LKKKADQQKE
+853 LNRKAEQMKE
-863 LMDSINREDYD
+863 AYENINRADYD
-874 SNEEY
+874 SEVEY
-879 LNAKLEAQN
+879 NNAKLKARQD
-888 NYNQTKKDINDKE
+888 YLDAKQRMTDKE
-901 VEDEKAK
+901 VEIEQDKYKAI
-908 YTAMASVAGSLSDL
+908 ASLSGNLSDL
-922 MLQVSG
+922 LQQAAG
-928 DNKRMA
+928 DNKAMA
-934 QVAKVLAIAEIAISQ
+934 QLAKVLAIAEVAIAQ
-949 GVAIAKAVEKAA
+949 GVAIANAVKTATS
-961 GSSATWVDMLAA
+961 SSATWVDMLAA
-973 IATVVS
+973 IGTVVA
-979 SVTAVMASAMSSVKS
+979 SVTAIMGTAMSSVRS
-994 AKFAQ
+994 AKFAE
-999 GGLVTGPGSE
+999 GGLVTGPGSG

-1030 SMFSP
+1030 SMFGP
-1035 ILSAFNQMG
+1035 ILSSFNQMG
-1044 GGVPINATNAGSQ
+1044 GGVPINVANAGSQ

>member
-172 IAQNSKNGQD
+172 IAQNSKNGRD
-182 FFANMK
+182 FFANMRN
-188 TEAAAFGNTL
+188 EAAAFGNTL
-198 KGLLKN
+198 KGLLTN
-204 KVFLSLAGIA
+204 KVFLSLSGIA
-214 GVGFAA
+214 GVGFAV

-299 DAGGQFMDILREY
+299 DAGGQFLDILREY

-339 SDKGFDT
+339 SDKGIDA

-440 KGKTGELGRV
+440 KGKAGELGRV

-495 KSVRE
+495 KSVRQ

-505 EERGERERSQYEQS
+505 EERGAREQNQYEQS

-527 VQKEY
+527 VQAEY
-532 AKIEAARKKYVE
+532 DKIEAARKKYVE

-553 TKAREER
+553 SKAREER
-560 LTVMRLSLQQEEDYL
+560 LEVMRLTLQQEEAYL
-575 QESKE
+575 KESEE
-580 ANERYNKELEDA
+580 ANKRYNKELEDA
-592 SFWRQGLGMDRNNNA
+592 SFWRQGLGMDRSNNA
-607 INRDIQST
+607 INRDIQSS
-615 WDEYMNQTSA
+615 WDEYMNQTAA
-625 VSSLREMVR
+625 VASQRELVR
-634 MVSEYE
+634 LVSEYNGGTKGSQSAIVQE
-640 LTRKEEPKDD
+640 TEKE
-650 TANDANMDIDKSAAA
+650 TAAVV
-665 AIDAKK
+665 DAKK
-671 KELEEIRKA
+671 KQVEVIKAAQVELMNLIRNNR
-680 EDEMLELVKDSREKQ
+680 EDFDALSE
-695 RKETELAYDREIE
+695 E
-708 DLQTRLTSEEG
+708 DLQG
-719 LTVKAREAINTQI
+719 DI
-732 TALEQQKQNALDKL
+732 EQ
-746 SEEELQQEIEN
+746 
-757 RQRLIEL
+757 RQRIIEL
-764 QLSAVKEGSDEEY
+764 QLAAVKEGSDEEY
-777 RLKMEQLQLARDAE
+777 RLKMEQLATAREAE
-791 LSGTELTEE
+791 LSDRELTEE
-800 MKLAIRKKYQ
+800 MKLAITKKYQ
-810 KMELDLIDQHN
+810 KMESDLTDQHE
-821 KDVQEKQMQTV
+821 KDVREKQMKAIQ
-832 QTRMRNE
+832 MRYENE
-839 ILQLQIN
+839 IMQMQQA
-846 GATELDV
+846 GASELDILNRQV
-853 LKKKADQQKE
+853 EQMKE
-863 LMDSINREDYD
+863 AYENINRADYN
-874 SNEEY
+874 SEVEY
-879 LNAKLEAQN
+879 NNAKLKARQD
-888 NYNQTKKDINDKE
+888 YLDAKQSMTDKE
-901 VEDEKAK
+901 VEIEQDKYKAI
-908 YTAMASVAGSLSDL
+908 ASLSGNLSDL
-922 MLQVSG
+922 LQQAAG
-928 DNKRMA
+928 DNKAMA
-934 QVAKVLAIAEIAISQ
+934 QLAKVLAIAEVAIAQ
-949 GVAIAKAVEKAA
+949 GVAIANAVKTATS
-961 GSSATWVDMLAA
+961 SSATWVDMLAA
-973 IATVVS
+973 IGTVVA
-979 SVTAVMASAMSSVKS
+979 SVTAIMGTAMSSVRS
-994 AKFAQ
+994 AKFAE
-999 GGLVTGPGSE
+999 GGLVTGPGSG

-1030 SMFSP
+1030 SMFGP
-1035 ILSAFNQMG
+1035 ILSSFNQMG
-1044 GGVPINATNAGSQ
+1044 GGVPINVANAGSQ

>member
-1 MASNTEEKIL
+1 MANVEEKIL

-24 AQYQSAVDAAKNHE
+24 AKYQGAVDAAKQHE
-38 KELKEELRE
+38 KQLKKELTE
-47 GRISREQYNA
+47 GRISRAQYNE
-57 EMAATKVVI
+57 EMAATKAVI
-66 TENNEAIRTL
+66 TENKEAIRTL

-83 RRTEKEAEG
+83 RKQEKEAEG

-109 SLSRAERNAARGK
+109 GLSRAERNAARGK

-172 IAQNSKNGQD
+172 IAKNSKNGQD

-188 TEAAAFGNTL
+188 NEAAAFGNTL
-198 KGLLKN
+198 KGLLTN

-214 GVGFAA
+214 GVGFAV

-265 FREMLVS
+265 FREMLV
-272 ANALSKQFG
+272 AVNALSKQYN
-281 ISQQEAL
+281 ISEQEAL
-288 DIIKDGFVAGA
+288 EITKDGFVAGA
-299 DAGGQFMDILREY
+299 DASVQFLDILREY
-312 PAYFKEAGITAEQFV
+312 PAYFNEAGISAEQFV

-339 SDKGFDT
+339 SDKGIDT
-346 IKEANTR
+346 IKEANIR

-361 ADALE
+361 AEALD

-394 ERLNELPDNASV
+394 ERLNELPDSASE
-406 VGTAIADIFGGPG
+406 VGTAIAGIFGSQG

-433 GTNLDEV
+433 GTNLDNV
-440 KGKTGELGRV
+440 KNKAGELGRV

-708 DLQTRLTSEEG
+708 DLQTRLASEEG

-810 KMELDLIDQHN
+810 KMELDLIDQHE
-821 KDVQEKQMQTV
+821 KDVREKQYEAM
-832 QTRMRNE
+832 RMRYENE
-839 ILQLQIN
+839 LMQMEQA
-846 GATELDV
+846 GADELDV
-853 LKKKADQQKE
+853 LNRQAEQLKE
-863 LMDSINREDYD
+863 AYDRINRADYD
-874 SNEEY
+874 SEVEY
-879 LNAKLEAQN
+879 NNAKLQAWQEYIDAKQAI
-888 NYNQTKKDINDKE
+888 TDKE
-901 VEDEKAK
+901 VEIERDK
-908 YTAMASVAGSLSDL
+908 YQAIATLSGNLSDL
-922 MLQVSG
+922 LQQAAG
-928 DNKRMA
+928 DNKAMA
-934 QVAKVLAIAEIAISQ
+934 QLAKMLAIAEVAIAQ
-949 GVAIAKAVEKAA
+949 GVAIANAVKTATS
-961 GSSATWVDMLAA
+961 SSATWVDMLAA
-973 IATVVS
+973 IGTVVA
-979 SVTAVMASAMSSVKS
+979 SVTAIMSTAMSSVKS

>member
-172 IAQNSKNGQD
+172 IAQNSKNGRD
-182 FFANMK
+182 FFANMRN
-188 TEAAAFGNTL
+188 EAAAFGNTL
-198 KGLLKN
+198 KGLLTN
-204 KVFLSLAGIA
+204 KVFLSLSGTA
-214 GVGFAA
+214 GVGFAV

-236 TKQFTDMSGNELKE
+236 TKQFTEMSGNELKE

-339 SDKGFDT
+339 SDKGIDT

-361 ADALE
+361 AEALD
-366 GIGISSQEV
+366 GISISSQEV

-406 VGTAIADIFGGPG
+406 VGTAIADIFGGSG

-440 KGKTGELGRV
+440 KGKAGELGRV

-469 DATGGAFERFTS
+469 DATGGEFERFTS
-481 KVRLFVNDVLTSLV
+481 KVRLFVNDGLTSLV
-495 KSVRE
+495 KSVRQ

-505 EERGERERSQYEQS
+505 EERGAREQSQYEQS

-527 VQKEY
+527 VQAEY
-532 AKIEAARKKYVE
+532 DKIEAARKKYVE

-553 TKAREER
+553 SKAREER
-560 LTVMRLSLQQEEDYL
+560 LEVMRLTLQQEEDYL
-575 QESKE
+575 KESEE
-580 ANERYNKELEDA
+580 ANKRYNKELEDA
-592 SFWRQGLGMDRNNNA
+592 SFWRQGLGMDRSNNA
-607 INRDIQST
+607 INRDIQSS
-615 WDEYMNQTSA
+615 WDEYMNQTAA
-625 VSSLREMVR
+625 VASQRELVR
-634 MVSEYE
+634 LVSEYNGGTKGNQSAIVQE
-640 LTRKEEPKDD
+640 TEKE
-650 TANDANMDIDKSAAA
+650 TAAVV
-665 AIDAKK
+665 DAKK
-671 KELEEIRKA
+671 KQVEVIKAAQVELMNLIRN
-680 EDEMLELVKDSREKQ
+680 SRGDMDALSE
-695 RKETELAYDREIE
+695 E
-708 DLQTRLTSEEG
+708 DLQG
-719 LTVKAREAINTQI
+719 DI
-732 TALEQQKQNALDKL
+732 EQRKR
-746 SEEELQQEIEN
+746 I
-757 RQRLIEL
+757 IEL
-764 QLSAVKEGSDEEY
+764 QLAAVKEGSDEEY
-777 RLKMEQLQLARDAE
+777 RLKMEQLATAREAE
-791 LSGTELTEE
+791 LSDRELTEE
-800 MKLAIRKKYQ
+800 MKLAIMKKYQ
-810 KMELDLIDQHN
+810 KMESDLTDQHE
-821 KDVQEKQMQTV
+821 KDVREKQMKAIQ
-832 QTRMRNE
+832 MRYENE
-839 ILQLQIN
+839 IMQIQQA
-846 GATELDV
+846 GASELDI
-853 LKKKADQQKE
+853 LNRQAEQMKE
-863 LMDSINREDYD
+863 AYENINRADYD
-874 SNEEY
+874 SEVEY
-879 LNAKLEAQN
+879 NNAKLKARQD
-888 NYNQTKKDINDKE
+888 YLDAKQSMTDKE
-901 VEDEKAK
+901 VEIEQSK
-908 YTAMASVAGSLSDL
+908 YQAIASLSGNLSDL
-922 MLQVSG
+922 LQQAAG
-928 DNKRMA
+928 DNKAMA
-934 QVAKVLAIAEIAISQ
+934 QLAKVLAISEVSIAQ
-949 GVAIAKAVEKAA
+949 GVAISNAVKTATS
-961 GSSATWVDMLAA
+961 SSATWVDMLAA
-973 IATVVS
+973 IGTVVA
-979 SVTAVMASAMSSVKS
+979 SVTAIMGTAMSSVRS
-994 AKFAQ
+994 AKFAE
-999 GGLVTGPGSE
+999 GGLVTGPGSG

-1030 SMFSP
+1030 SMFGP
-1035 ILSAFNQMG
+1035 ILSSFNQMG
-1044 GGVPINATNAGSQ
+1044 GGVPINVANAGSQ

>member
-172 IAQNSKNGQD
+172 IAQNSKNGRD
-182 FFANMK
+182 FFANMRN
-188 TEAAAFGNTL
+188 EAAAFGNTL
-198 KGLLKN
+198 KGLLTN
-204 KVFLSLAGIA
+204 KVFLSLSGIA
-214 GVGFAA
+214 GVGFAV

-236 TKQFTDMSGNELKE
+236 TKQFTEMSGNELKE
-250 YRTEVQALADFYGKD
+250 YRTDVQALADFYGKD

-299 DAGGQFMDILREY
+299 DAGGQFLDILREY

-339 SDKGFDT
+339 SDKGIDA

-353 LREMTTAT
+353 LREMNTAT
-361 ADALE
+361 AEALD

-440 KGKTGELGRV
+440 KGKAGELGRV

-481 KVRLFVNDVLTSLV
+481 KVRLFVNDVLTSFV
-495 KSVRE
+495 KSVRQ

-505 EERGERERSQYEQS
+505 EELSEREQSQYEQS

-527 VQKEY
+527 IQAEY
-532 AKIEAARKKYVE
+532 DKIEAARKKYVE

-553 TKAREER
+553 SKAREER
-560 LTVMRLSLQQEEDYL
+560 LEVMRLTLQQEEAYL
-575 QESKE
+575 KESEE
-580 ANERYNKELEDA
+580 ANKRYNKELEDA
-592 SFWRQGLGMDRNNNA
+592 SFWRQGLGMDRSNNA
-607 INRDIQST
+607 INRDIQSS
-615 WDEYMNQTSA
+615 WDEYMNQTAA
-625 VSSLREMVR
+625 VASQRELVR
-634 MVSEYE
+634 LVSEYNGGTKGNQSAIVQE
-640 LTRKEEPKDD
+640 TEKE
-650 TANDANMDIDKSAAA
+650 TAAVV
-665 AIDAKK
+665 DAKK
-671 KELEEIRKA
+671 KQVELIKTIQNEMMAMIRESNEELEFMSEA
-680 EDEMLELVKDSREKQ
+680 DMQKD
-695 RKETELAYDREIE
+695 
-708 DLQTRLTSEEG
+708 
-719 LTVKAREAINTQI
+719 
-732 TALEQQKQNALDKL
+732 
-746 SEEELQQEIEN
+746 IEN

-764 QLSAVKEGSDEEY
+764 QLGAVREGSEEEY
-777 RLKMEQLQLARDAE
+777 RLKMEQLATAREAE
-791 LSGTELTEE
+791 LSDRELTEE
-800 MKLAIRKKYQ
+800 MKLAITKKYQ
-810 KMELDLIDQHN
+810 KMESDLTDQHE
-821 KDVQEKQMQTV
+821 KDVREKQMKAIQ
-832 QTRMRNE
+832 MRYENE
-839 ILQLQIN
+839 IMQMQQA
-846 GATELDV
+846 GASELDI
-853 LKKKADQQKE
+853 LNRQAEQMKE
-863 LMDSINREDYD
+863 AYENINRTDYD
-874 SNEEY
+874 SEVEY
-879 LNAKLEAQN
+879 NNAKLKARQD
-888 NYNQTKKDINDKE
+888 YLDAKQRMTDKE
-901 VEDEKAK
+901 VEIEQSK
-908 YTAMASVAGSLSDL
+908 YQAIASLSGNLSDL
-922 MLQVSG
+922 LQQAAG
-928 DNKRMA
+928 DNKAMA
-934 QVAKVLAIAEIAISQ
+934 QLAKVLAIAEVAIAQ
-949 GVAIAKAVEKAA
+949 GVAIANAVKTATS
-961 GSSATWVDMLAA
+961 SSATWVDMLAA
-973 IATVVS
+973 IGTVVA
-979 SVTAVMASAMSSVKS
+979 SVTAIMGTAMSSVRS
-994 AKFAQ
+994 AKFAE
-999 GGLVTGPGSE
+999 GGLVTGPGSG

-1030 SMFSP
+1030 SMFGP
-1035 ILSAFNQMG
+1035 ILSSFNQMG
-1044 GGVPINATNAGSQ
+1044 GGVPINVANAGSQ

>member
-172 IAQNSKNGQD
+172 IAQNSKNGRD
-182 FFANMK
+182 FFANMRN
-188 TEAAAFGNTL
+188 EAAAFGNTL
-198 KGLLKN
+198 KGLLTN
-204 KVFLSLAGIA
+204 KVFLSLSGIA
-214 GVGFAA
+214 GVGFAV

-236 TKQFTDMSGNELKE
+236 TKQFTEMSGNELKE

-265 FREMLVS
+265 FRDMLVS

-299 DAGGQFMDILREY
+299 DAGGQFLDILREY

-339 SDKGFDT
+339 SDKGIDA

-353 LREMTTAT
+353 LREMNTAT
-361 ADALE
+361 AEALD

-440 KGKTGELGRV
+440 KGKAGELGRV

-461 SKEVALLF
+461 SKEVALIF

-495 KSVRE
+495 KSVRQ

-505 EERGERERSQYEQS
+505 EERGAREQNQYEQS

-527 VQKEY
+527 VQAEY
-532 AKIEAARKKYVE
+532 DKIEAARKKYVE

-553 TKAREER
+553 SKAREER
-560 LTVMRLSLQQEEDYL
+560 LEVMRLTLQQEEAYL
-575 QESKE
+575 KESEE
-580 ANERYNKELEDA
+580 ANKRYNKELEDA
-592 SFWRQGLGMDRNNNA
+592 SFWRQGLGMDRSNNA
-607 INRDIQST
+607 INRDIQSS
-615 WDEYMNQTSA
+615 WDEYMNQTAA
-625 VSSLREMVR
+625 VASLRELVR
-634 MVSEYE
+634 LVSEYNGGTKGNQSAIVQE
-640 LTRKEEPKDD
+640 TEKE
-650 TANDANMDIDKSAAA
+650 TAAVV
-665 AIDAKK
+665 DAKK
-671 KELEEIRKA
+671 KQVELIKTIQNEMMAMIRESNEELEFMSEA
-680 EDEMLELVKDSREKQ
+680 DMQKD
-695 RKETELAYDREIE
+695 
-708 DLQTRLTSEEG
+708 
-719 LTVKAREAINTQI
+719 
-732 TALEQQKQNALDKL
+732 
-746 SEEELQQEIEN
+746 IEN

-764 QLSAVKEGSDEEY
+764 QLGAVREGSEEEY
-777 RLKMEQLQLARDAE
+777 RLKMEQLATAREAE
-791 LSGTELTEE
+791 LSDRELTEE
-800 MKLAIRKKYQ
+800 MKLAITKKYQ
-810 KMELDLIDQHN
+810 KMESDLTDQHE
-821 KDVQEKQMQTV
+821 KDVREKQMKALQ
-832 QTRMRNE
+832 MRYENE
-839 ILQLQIN
+839 IMQMQQA
-846 GATELDV
+846 GASELDI
-853 LKKKADQQKE
+853 LNRQTEQMKE
-863 LMDSINREDYD
+863 AYENINRADYD
-874 SNEEY
+874 SEVEY
-879 LNAKLEAQN
+879 NNAKLKARQD
-888 NYNQTKKDINDKE
+888 YLDAKQRMTDKE
-901 VEDEKAK
+901 VEIEQSK
-908 YTAMASVAGSLSDL
+908 YQAIASLSGNLSDL
-922 MLQVSG
+922 LQQAAG
-928 DNKRMA
+928 DNKAMA
-934 QVAKVLAIAEIAISQ
+934 QLAKVLAIAEVAIAQ
-949 GVAIAKAVEKAA
+949 GVAIANAVKTATS
-961 GSSATWVDMLAA
+961 SSATWVDMLAA
-973 IATVVS
+973 IGTVVA
-979 SVTAVMASAMSSVKS
+979 SVTAIMGTAMSSVRS
-994 AKFAQ
+994 AKFAE
-999 GGLVTGPGSE
+999 GGLVTGPGSG

-1030 SMFSP
+1030 SMFGP
-1035 ILSAFNQMG
+1035 ILSSFNQMG
-1044 GGVPINATNAGSQ
+1044 GGVPINVANAGSQ

>member
-66 TENNEAIRTL
+66 TENNEAIRSL

-135 KGAEEETQR
+135 KGAEEETKR

-172 IAQNSKNGQD
+172 IAQNSKNGN
-182 FFANMK
+182 FFQGLI
-188 TEAAAFGNTL
+188 TQVQAFGKSL
-198 KGLLKN
+198 LGLMTN
-204 KVFLSLAGIA
+204 PVFLALAGIA
-214 GVGFAA
+214 GAGMAF
-220 KWWYDYN
+220 KWFYDYN
-227 KGVQEATRL
+227 KGLMEATRL
-236 TKQFTDMSGNELKE
+236 TKQFTGLGGDELKA

-288 DIIKDGFVAGA
+288 DIIKDGFIAGA
-299 DAGGQFMDILREY
+299 DASGEFMDILREY
-312 PAYFKEAGITAEQFV
+312 PAYFKEAGISAEEFV
-327 AIVAESNRQGIF
+327 AITSNATQQGIF
-339 SDKGFDT
+339 SDKGIDA
-346 IKEANTR
+346 IKEANIR

-375 QQALQDGSATTFD
+375 QADLQSGATTTWEVMQQ
-388 IIRRVS
+388 VS
-394 ERLNELPDNASV
+394 DKLNELPESASV
-406 VGTAIADIFGGPG
+406 VGTAIADIFGEAG

-440 KGKTGELGRV
+440 KGKAGELGRV

-495 KSVRE
+495 KSVRQ

-505 EERGERERSQYEQS
+505 EERGAREQNQYEQS

-527 VQKEY
+527 VQAEY
-532 AKIEAARKKYVE
+532 DKIEAARKKYME

-553 TKAREER
+553 SKAREER
-560 LTVMRLSLQQEEDYL
+560 LEVMRLTLQQEEAYL
-575 QESKE
+575 KESEE
-580 ANERYNKELEDA
+580 ANKRYNKELEDA
-592 SFWRQGLGMDRNNNA
+592 SFWRQGLGMDRSNNA
-607 INRDIQST
+607 INRDIQSS
-615 WDEYMNQTSA
+615 WDEYMNQTAA
-625 VSSLREMVR
+625 VASQRELVR
-634 MVSEYE
+634 LVSEYNGGTKGNQSAIVQE
-640 LTRKEEPKDD
+640 TEKE
-650 TANDANMDIDKSAAA
+650 TAAVV
-665 AIDAKK
+665 DAKK
-671 KELEEIRKA
+671 KQVEVIKAAQVELMNLIRNSRGDMDALEE
-680 EDEMLELVKDSREKQ
+680 EN
-695 RKETELAYDREIE
+695 
-708 DLQTRLTSEEG
+708 LQKS
-719 LTVKAREAINTQI
+719 
-732 TALEQQKQNALDKL
+732 
-746 SEEELQQEIEN
+746 IEN

-764 QLSAVKEGSDEEY
+764 RLAAVKEGSDEEFK
-777 RLKMEQLQLARDAE
+777 LQKEQLEAERDAE
-791 LSGTELTEE
+791 LADTELTEE
-800 MKLAIRKKYQ
+800 MKLAITKKYQ

-821 KDVQEKQMQTV
+821 KDIQEKQKQAIMMRYENELMQMQV
-832 QTRMRNE
+832 DGDSDIDMLKKRANQRKE
-839 ILQLQIN
+839 IL
-846 GATELDV
+846 
-853 LKKKADQQKE
+853 
-863 LMDSINREDYD
+863 DSINEEDYD
-874 SNEEY
+874 TTTEF
-879 LNAKLEAQN
+879 LNAKLNAEI
-888 NYNQTKKDINDKE
+888 NYRDAVKDVDDAE
-901 VEDEKAK
+901 VEEKKKKVQTIASL
-908 YTAMASVAGSLSDL
+908 TGNLSDMLAMAA
-922 MLQVSG
+922 G
-928 DNKRMA
+928 DNKKMLA
-934 QVAKVLAIAEIAISQ
+934 ASKVLAIAEVAISQ
-949 GVAIAKAVEKAA
+949 GVAIANAVAKAA
-961 GSSATWVDMLAA
+961 KTGATWVDTLAA
-973 IATVVS
+973 IG
-979 SVTAVMASAMSSVKS
+979 SVIGAITAVMGTAMSSIQS
-994 AKFAQ
+994 AKFAE
-999 GGLVTGPGSE
+999 GGLVTGPGSG

-1030 SMFSP
+1030 SMFGP
-1035 ILSAFNQMG
+1035 ILSSFNQMG
-1044 GGVPINATNAGSQ
+1044 GGVPINVANAGSQ

>member
-66 TENNEAIRTL
+66 TENNEAIRSL

-135 KGAEEETQR
+135 KGAEEETKR

-172 IAQNSKNGQD
+172 IAQNSKNGN
-182 FFANMK
+182 FFQGLI
-188 TEAAAFGNTL
+188 TQVQAFGKSL
-198 KGLLKN
+198 LGLMTN
-204 KVFLSLAGIA
+204 PVFLALAGIA
-214 GVGFAA
+214 GAGMAF
-220 KWWYDYN
+220 KWFYDYN
-227 KGVQEATRL
+227 KGLMEATRL
-236 TKQFTDMSGNELKE
+236 TKQFTGLGGDELKA

-288 DIIKDGFVAGA
+288 DIIKDGFIAGA
-299 DAGGQFMDILREY
+299 DASGEFMDILREY
-312 PAYFKEAGITAEQFV
+312 PAYFKEAGISAEEFV
-327 AIVAESNRQGIF
+327 AITSNATQQGIF
-339 SDKGFDT
+339 SDKGIDA
-346 IKEANTR
+346 IKEANIR

-375 QQALQDGSATTFD
+375 QADLQSGATTTWEVMQQ
-388 IIRRVS
+388 VS
-394 ERLNELPDNASV
+394 DKLNELPESASV
-406 VGTAIADIFGGPG
+406 VGTAIADIFGEAG

-440 KGKTGELGRV
+440 KGKAGELGRV

-495 KSVRE
+495 KSVRQ

-505 EERGERERSQYEQS
+505 EERGAREQNQYEQS

-527 VQKEY
+527 VQAEY
-532 AKIEAARKKYVE
+532 DKIEAARKKYME

-553 TKAREER
+553 SKAREER
-560 LTVMRLSLQQEEDYL
+560 LEVMRLTLQQEEAYL
-575 QESKE
+575 KESEE
-580 ANERYNKELEDA
+580 ANKRYNKELEDA
-592 SFWRQGLGMDRNNNA
+592 SFWRQGLGMDRSNNA
-607 INRDIQST
+607 INRDIQSS
-615 WDEYMNQTSA
+615 WDEYMNQTAA
-625 VSSLREMVR
+625 VASQRELVR
-634 MVSEYE
+634 LVSEYNGGTKGNQSAIVQE
-640 LTRKEEPKDD
+640 TEKE
-650 TANDANMDIDKSAAA
+650 TAAVV
-665 AIDAKK
+665 DAKK
-671 KELEEIRKA
+671 KQVEVIKAAQVELMNLIRNSRGDMDALEE
-680 EDEMLELVKDSREKQ
+680 EN
-695 RKETELAYDREIE
+695 
-708 DLQTRLTSEEG
+708 LQKS
-719 LTVKAREAINTQI
+719 
-732 TALEQQKQNALDKL
+732 
-746 SEEELQQEIEN
+746 IEN

-764 QLSAVKEGSDEEY
+764 RLAAVKEGSDEEFK
-777 RLKMEQLQLARDAE
+777 LQKEQLEAERDAE
-791 LSGTELTEE
+791 LADTELTEE
-800 MKLAIRKKYQ
+800 MKLAITKKYQ

-821 KDVQEKQMQTV
+821 KDIQEKQKQAIMMRYENELMQMQV
-832 QTRMRNE
+832 DGDSDIDMLKKRANQRKE
-839 ILQLQIN
+839 IL
-846 GATELDV
+846 
-853 LKKKADQQKE
+853 
-863 LMDSINREDYD
+863 DSINEEDYD
-874 SNEEY
+874 TTTEF
-879 LNAKLEAQN
+879 LNAKLNAEI
-888 NYNQTKKDINDKE
+888 NYRDAVKDVDDAE
-901 VEDEKAK
+901 VEEKKKKVQTIASL
-908 YTAMASVAGSLSDL
+908 TGNLSDMLAMAA
-922 MLQVSG
+922 G
-928 DNKRMA
+928 DNKKMLA
-934 QVAKVLAIAEIAISQ
+934 ASKVLAIAEVAISQ
-949 GVAIAKAVEKAA
+949 GVAIANAVAKAA
-961 GSSATWVDMLAA
+961 KTGATWVDTLAA
-973 IATVVS
+973 IG
-979 SVTAVMASAMSSVKS
+979 SVIGAITAVMGTAMSSIQS
-994 AKFAQ
+994 AKFAE
-999 GGLVTGPGSE
+999 GGLVTGPGSG
-1009 TSDSIPARL
+1009 TSDSTPARL

-1030 SMFSP
+1030 SMFGP
-1035 ILSAFNQMG
+1035 ILSSFNQMG
-1044 GGVPINATNAGSQ
+1044 GGVPINVANAGSQ

-1067 VAKGMMMAPP
+1067 VARGMMMAPP

>member
-172 IAQNSKNGQD
+172 IAQNSKNGRD
-182 FFANMK
+182 FFANMRN
-188 TEAAAFGNTL
+188 EAAAFGNTL
-198 KGLLKN
+198 KGLLTN
-204 KVFLSLAGIA
+204 KVFLSLSGIA
-214 GVGFAA
+214 GVGFAV

-236 TKQFTDMSGNELKE
+236 TKQFTEMSGNELKE

-299 DAGGQFMDILREY
+299 DAGGQFLDILREF

-339 SDKGFDT
+339 SDKGIDT

-440 KGKTGELGRV
+440 KGKAGELGRV

-495 KSVRE
+495 KSVRQ

-505 EERGERERSQYEQS
+505 EERGAREQNQYEQS

-527 VQKEY
+527 VQAEY
-532 AKIEAARKKYVE
+532 DKIEAARKKYVE

-553 TKAREER
+553 SKAREER
-560 LTVMRLSLQQEEDYL
+560 LEVMRLTLQQEEAYL
-575 QESKE
+575 KESEE
-580 ANERYNKELEDA
+580 ANKRYNKELEDA
-592 SFWRQGLGMDRNNNA
+592 SFWRQGLGMDRSNNA
-607 INRDIQST
+607 INRDIQSS
-615 WDEYMNQTSA
+615 WNEYMNQTAA
-625 VSSLREMVR
+625 VASQRELVR
-634 MVSEYE
+634 LVSEYNGGTKGNQSAIVQE
-640 LTRKEEPKDD
+640 TEKE
-650 TANDANMDIDKSAAA
+650 TAAVV
-665 AIDAKK
+665 DAKK
-671 KELEEIRKA
+671 KQVEVIKAAQVELMNLIRNNR
-680 EDEMLELVKDSREKQ
+680 EDFDALSE
-695 RKETELAYDREIE
+695 E
-708 DLQTRLTSEEG
+708 DLQG
-719 LTVKAREAINTQI
+719 DI
-732 TALEQQKQNALDKL
+732 EQ
-746 SEEELQQEIEN
+746 
-757 RQRLIEL
+757 RQRIIEL
-764 QLSAVKEGSDEEY
+764 QLAAVKEGSDEEY
-777 RLKMEQLQLARDAE
+777 RLKMEQLATAREAE
-791 LSGTELTEE
+791 LSDRELTEE
-800 MKLAIRKKYQ
+800 MKLAITKKYQ

-821 KDVQEKQMQTV
+821 KDIQEKQKQAIMMRYENELMQMQV
-832 QTRMRNE
+832 DGASDIDMLKKRANQRKE
-839 ILQLQIN
+839 IL
-846 GATELDV
+846 
-853 LKKKADQQKE
+853 
-863 LMDSINREDYD
+863 DSINEEDYD
-874 SNEEY
+874 TTTEF
-879 LNAKLEAQN
+879 LNAKLNAEI
-888 NYNQTKKDINDKE
+888 NYRDAVKDVDDAE
-901 VEDEKAK
+901 VEEKKKKVQTIASL
-908 YTAMASVAGSLSDL
+908 TGNLSDMLAMAA
-922 MLQVSG
+922 G
-928 DNKRMA
+928 DNKKMLA
-934 QVAKVLAIAEIAISQ
+934 ASKVLAIAEVAISQ
-949 GVAIAKAVEKAA
+949 GVAIANAVAKAA
-961 GSSATWVDMLAA
+961 KTGATWVDTLAA
-973 IATVVS
+973 IG
-979 SVTAVMASAMSSVKS
+979 SVIGAITAVMGTAMSSIRS
-994 AKFAQ
+994 AKFAE
-999 GGLVTGPGSE
+999 GGLVTGPGSG

-1030 SMFSP
+1030 SMFGP
-1035 ILSAFNQMG
+1035 ILSSFNQMG
-1044 GGVPINATNAGSQ
+1044 GGVPINVANAGSQ

>member
-172 IAQNSKNGQD
+172 IAQNSKNGRD
-182 FFANMK
+182 FFANMRN
-188 TEAAAFGNTL
+188 EAAAFGNTL
-198 KGLLKN
+198 KGLLTN
-204 KVFLSLAGIA
+204 KVFLSLSGIA
-214 GVGFAA
+214 GVGFAV

-236 TKQFTDMSGNELKE
+236 TKQFTEMSGNELKE

-299 DAGGQFMDILREY
+299 DAGGQFLDILREY

-339 SDKGFDT
+339 SDKGIDA

-361 ADALE
+361 AEALD

-440 KGKTGELGRV
+440 KGKAGELGRV

-495 KSVRE
+495 KSVRQ

-505 EERGERERSQYEQS
+505 EELSEREQNQYEQS

-527 VQKEY
+527 VQAEY
-532 AKIEAARKKYVE
+532 DKIEAARKKYVE

-553 TKAREER
+553 SKAREER
-560 LTVMRLSLQQEEDYL
+560 LEVMRLTLQQEEAYL
-575 QESKE
+575 KESEE
-580 ANERYNKELEDA
+580 ANKRYNKELEDA
-592 SFWRQGLGMDRNNNA
+592 SFWRQGLGMDRSNNA
-607 INRDIQST
+607 INRDIQSS
-615 WDEYMNQTSA
+615 WDEYMNQTAA
-625 VSSLREMVR
+625 VASLRELVR
-634 MVSEYE
+634 LVSEYNGGTKGNQSAIVQE
-640 LTRKEEPKDD
+640 TEKE
-650 TANDANMDIDKSAAA
+650 TAAVV
-665 AIDAKK
+665 DAKK
-671 KELEEIRKA
+671 KQVELIKTIQNEMMAMIRESNEELEFMSEA
-680 EDEMLELVKDSREKQ
+680 DMQKD
-695 RKETELAYDREIE
+695 
-708 DLQTRLTSEEG
+708 
-719 LTVKAREAINTQI
+719 
-732 TALEQQKQNALDKL
+732 
-746 SEEELQQEIEN
+746 IEN

-764 QLSAVKEGSDEEY
+764 QLGAVREGSEEEY
-777 RLKMEQLQLARDAE
+777 RLKMEQLATAREAE
-791 LSGTELTEE
+791 LSDRELTEE
-800 MKLAIRKKYQ
+800 MKLAITKKYQ
-810 KMELDLIDQHN
+810 KMESDLTDQHE
-821 KDVQEKQMQTV
+821 KDVREKQMKALQ
-832 QTRMRNE
+832 MRYENE
-839 ILQLQIN
+839 IMQMQQA
-846 GATELDV
+846 GASELDI
-853 LKKKADQQKE
+853 LNRQTEQMKE
-863 LMDSINREDYD
+863 AYENINRADYD
-874 SNEEY
+874 SEVEY
-879 LNAKLEAQN
+879 NNAKLKARQD
-888 NYNQTKKDINDKE
+888 YLDAKQRMTDKE
-901 VEDEKAK
+901 VEIEQSK
-908 YTAMASVAGSLSDL
+908 YQAIASLSGDLSDL
-922 MLQVSG
+922 LQQAAG
-928 DNKRMA
+928 DNKAMA
-934 QVAKVLAIAEIAISQ
+934 QLAKVLAIAEVAIAQ
-949 GVAIAKAVEKAA
+949 GVAIANAVKTATS
-961 GSSATWVDMLAA
+961 SSATWVDMLAA
-973 IATVVS
+973 IGTVVA
-979 SVTAVMASAMSSVKS
+979 SVTAIMGTAMSSVRS
-994 AKFAQ
+994 AKFAE
-999 GGLVTGPGSE
+999 GGLVTGPGSG

-1030 SMFSP
+1030 SMFGP
-1035 ILSAFNQMG
+1035 ILSSFNQMG
-1044 GGVPINATNAGSQ
+1044 GGVPINVANAGRQ

>member
-299 DAGGQFMDILREY
+299 DAGGQFLDILREY
-312 PAYFKEAGITAEQFV
+312 PAYFKEAGINAEQFV

-339 SDKGFDT
+339 SDKGIDA

-440 KGKTGELGRV
+440 KGKAGELGRV

-495 KSVRE
+495 KSVRQ

-505 EERGERERSQYEQS
+505 EERGAREQNQYEQS

-527 VQKEY
+527 VQAEY
-532 AKIEAARKKYVE
+532 DKIEAARKKYVE

-553 TKAREER
+553 SKAREER
-560 LTVMRLSLQQEEDYL
+560 LEVMRLTLQQEEAYL
-575 QESKE
+575 KESEE
-580 ANERYNKELEDA
+580 ANKRYNKELEDA
-592 SFWRQGLGMDRNNNA
+592 SFWRQGLGMDRSNNA
-607 INRDIQST
+607 INRDIQSS
-615 WDEYMNQTSA
+615 WDEYMNQTAA
-625 VSSLREMVR
+625 VASQRELVR
-634 MVSEYE
+634 LVSEYNGGTKGNQSAIVQE
-640 LTRKEEPKDD
+640 TEKE
-650 TANDANMDIDKSAAA
+650 TAAVV
-665 AIDAKK
+665 DAKK
-671 KELEEIRKA
+671 KQVELIKTIQNEMMAMIRESNEELEFMSEA
-680 EDEMLELVKDSREKQ
+680 DMQKD
-695 RKETELAYDREIE
+695 
-708 DLQTRLTSEEG
+708 
-719 LTVKAREAINTQI
+719 
-732 TALEQQKQNALDKL
+732 
-746 SEEELQQEIEN
+746 IEN

-764 QLSAVKEGSDEEY
+764 QLGAVREGSEEEY
-777 RLKMEQLQLARDAE
+777 RLKMEQLATAREAE
-791 LSGTELTEE
+791 LSDRELTEE
-800 MKLAIRKKYQ
+800 MKLAITKKYQ
-810 KMELDLIDQHN
+810 KMESDLTDQHE
-821 KDVQEKQMQTV
+821 KDVREKQMKAIQ
-832 QTRMRNE
+832 MRYENE
-839 ILQLQIN
+839 IMQMQQA
-846 GATELDV
+846 GASELDI
-853 LKKKADQQKE
+853 LNRKAEQMKE
-863 LMDSINREDYD
+863 AYENINRADYD
-874 SNEEY
+874 SEVEY
-879 LNAKLEAQN
+879 NNAKLKARQD
-888 NYNQTKKDINDKE
+888 YLDAKQRMTDKE
-901 VEDEKAK
+901 VEIEQDKYKAI
-908 YTAMASVAGSLSDL
+908 ASLSGNLSDL
-922 MLQVSG
+922 LQQAAG
-928 DNKRMA
+928 DNKAMA
-934 QVAKVLAIAEIAISQ
+934 QLAKVLAIAEVAIAQ
-949 GVAIAKAVEKAA
+949 GVAIANAVKTATS
-961 GSSATWVDMLAA
+961 SSATWVDMLAA
-973 IATVVS
+973 IGTVVA
-979 SVTAVMASAMSSVKS
+979 SVTAIMGTAMSSVRS
-994 AKFAQ
+994 AKFAE
-999 GGLVTGPGSE
+999 GGLVTGPGSG

-1030 SMFSP
+1030 SMFGP
-1035 ILSAFNQMG
+1035 ILSSFNQMG
-1044 GGVPINATNAGSQ
+1044 GGVPINVANAGSQ

>member
-172 IAQNSKNGQD
+172 IAQNSKNGRD
-182 FFANMK
+182 FFANMRN
-188 TEAAAFGNTL
+188 EAAAFGNTL
-198 KGLLKN
+198 KGLLTN
-204 KVFLSLAGIA
+204 KVFLSLSGIA
-214 GVGFAA
+214 GVGFAV

-236 TKQFTDMSGNELKE
+236 TKQFTEMSGNELKE

-299 DAGGQFMDILREY
+299 DAGGQFLDILREY

-339 SDKGFDT
+339 SDKGIDA

-361 ADALE
+361 AEALD
-366 GIGISSQEV
+366 GIGISAQEV

-394 ERLNELPDNASV
+394 ERLNKLPDNASV

-440 KGKTGELGRV
+440 KGKAGELGRV

-495 KSVRE
+495 KSVRQ

-505 EERGERERSQYEQS
+505 EELSEREQNQYEQS

-527 VQKEY
+527 VQAEY
-532 AKIEAARKKYVE
+532 DKIEAARKKYVE

-553 TKAREER
+553 SKAREER
-560 LTVMRLSLQQEEDYL
+560 LEVMRLTLQQEEAYL
-575 QESKE
+575 KESEE
-580 ANERYNKELEDA
+580 ANKRYNKELEDA
-592 SFWRQGLGMDRNNNA
+592 SFWRQGLGMDRSNNA
-607 INRDIQST
+607 INRDIQSS
-615 WDEYMNQTSA
+615 WDEYMNQTAA
-625 VSSLREMVR
+625 VASQRELVR
-634 MVSEYE
+634 LVSEYNGGTKGNQSAIVQE
-640 LTRKEEPKDD
+640 TEKE
-650 TANDANMDIDKSAAA
+650 TAAVV
-665 AIDAKK
+665 DAKK
-671 KELEEIRKA
+671 KQVELIKTIQNEMMAMIRESNEELEFMSEA
-680 EDEMLELVKDSREKQ
+680 DMQKD
-695 RKETELAYDREIE
+695 
-708 DLQTRLTSEEG
+708 
-719 LTVKAREAINTQI
+719 
-732 TALEQQKQNALDKL
+732 
-746 SEEELQQEIEN
+746 IEN

-764 QLSAVKEGSDEEY
+764 QLGAVREGSEEEY
-777 RLKMEQLQLARDAE
+777 RLKMEQLATAREAE
-791 LSGTELTEE
+791 LSDRELTEE
-800 MKLAIRKKYQ
+800 MKLAITKKYQ
-810 KMELDLIDQHN
+810 KMESDLTDQHE
-821 KDVQEKQMQTV
+821 KDVREKQMKAL
-832 QTRMRNE
+832 RMRYENE
-839 ILQLQIN
+839 IMQMQQA
-846 GATELDV
+846 GASELDI
-853 LKKKADQQKE
+853 LNRQAEQMKE
-863 LMDSINREDYD
+863 AYENINRADYD
-874 SNEEY
+874 SEVEY
-879 LNAKLEAQN
+879 NNAKLKARQD
-888 NYNQTKKDINDKE
+888 YLDAKQRMTDKE
-901 VEDEKAK
+901 VEIEQSK
-908 YTAMASVAGSLSDL
+908 YQAIASLSGNLSDL
-922 MLQVSG
+922 LQQAAG
-928 DNKRMA
+928 DNKAMA
-934 QVAKVLAIAEIAISQ
+934 QLAKVLAIAEVAIAQ
-949 GVAIAKAVEKAA
+949 GVAIANAVKTATS
-961 GSSATWVDMLAA
+961 SSATWVDMLAA
-973 IATVVS
+973 IGTVVA
-979 SVTAVMASAMSSVKS
+979 SVTAIMGTAMSSVRS
-994 AKFAQ
+994 AKFAE
-999 GGLVTGPGSE
+999 GGLVTGPGSG

-1030 SMFSP
+1030 SMFGP
-1035 ILSAFNQMG
+1035 ILSSFNQMG
-1044 GGVPINATNAGSQ
+1044 GGVPINVANAGSQ

>member
-83 RRTEKEAEG
+83 RRTEREAEG

-172 IAQNSKNGQD
+172 IAQNSKNGRD
-182 FFANMK
+182 FFANMRN
-188 TEAAAFGNTL
+188 EAAAFGNTL
-198 KGLLKN
+198 KGLLTN
-204 KVFLSLAGIA
+204 KVFLSLSGIA
-214 GVGFAA
+214 GVGFAV

-236 TKQFTDMSGNELKE
+236 TKQFTEMSGNELKE

-299 DAGGQFMDILREY
+299 DAGGQFLDILREY

-339 SDKGFDT
+339 SDKGIDA

-361 ADALE
+361 AEALD

-440 KGKTGELGRV
+440 KGKAGELGRV

-495 KSVRE
+495 KSVRQ

-505 EERGERERSQYEQS
+505 EELSEREQNQYEQS

-527 VQKEY
+527 VQAEY
-532 AKIEAARKKYVE
+532 DKIEAARKKYVE

-553 TKAREER
+553 SKAREER
-560 LTVMRLSLQQEEDYL
+560 LEVMRLTLQQEEAYL
-575 QESKE
+575 KESEE
-580 ANERYNKELEDA
+580 ANKRYNKELEDA
-592 SFWRQGLGMDRNNNA
+592 SFWRQGLGMDRSNNA
-607 INRDIQST
+607 INRDIQSS
-615 WDEYMNQTSA
+615 WDEYMNQTAA
-625 VSSLREMVR
+625 VASQRELVR
-634 MVSEYE
+634 LVSEYNGGTKGNQSAIVQE
-640 LTRKEEPKDD
+640 TEKE
-650 TANDANMDIDKSAAA
+650 TAAVV
-665 AIDAKK
+665 DAKK
-671 KELEEIRKA
+671 KQVEVIKAAQVELMNLIRNSRGDMDALEE
-680 EDEMLELVKDSREKQ
+680 EN
-695 RKETELAYDREIE
+695 
-708 DLQTRLTSEEG
+708 LQKS
-719 LTVKAREAINTQI
+719 
-732 TALEQQKQNALDKL
+732 
-746 SEEELQQEIEN
+746 IEN

-764 QLSAVKEGSDEEY
+764 QLAAVKEGSDEEY
-777 RLKMEQLQLARDAE
+777 RLKMEQLALARDAE
-791 LSGTELTEE
+791 LSNEEQTEE
-800 MKLAIRKKYQ
+800 MKLAITKKYQ
-810 KMELDLIDQHN
+810 KMEDDLADEHEQAIREKQTESIRVRYENELMLLQQAGVSELDILNEQA
-821 KDVQEKQMQTV
+821 KQMQEAYE
-832 QTRMRNE
+832 R
-839 ILQLQIN
+839 
-846 GATELDV
+846 
-853 LKKKADQQKE
+853 
-863 LMDSINREDYD
+863 INRDDYE
-874 SNEEY
+874 SEIEY
-879 LNAKLEAQN
+879 NNAKLHAQQDYIEAKRSI
-888 NYNQTKKDINDKE
+888 TDKE
-901 VEDEKAK
+901 IEIEQNK
-908 YTAMASVAGSLSDL
+908 YLAIASLSGNLSDL
-922 MLQVSG
+922 LQQAAG
-928 DNKRMA
+928 DNKSMA
-934 QVAKVLAIAEIAISQ
+934 QLAKMLAIAEVAIAQ
-949 GVAIAKAVEKAA
+949 GVAIANAVKTATS
-961 GSSATWVDMLAA
+961 SSATWVDMLAA
-973 IATVVS
+973 IGTVVGA
-979 SVTAVMASAMSSVKS
+979 VTAIMGTALRSVKS
-994 AKFAQ
+994 AKFAE
-999 GGLVTGPGSE
+999 GGLVTGPGSG

-1030 SMFSP
+1030 SMFGP
-1035 ILSAFNQMG
+1035 ILSSFNQMG
-1044 GGVPINATNAGSQ
+1044 GGVPINVANAGSQ